1 MKQFGNNLLRK
12 CLAVF
17 FAALMVFSILPMSAL
32 AEAFDSLADEGTAE
46 IGNLSKDNISKLE
59 SRSAT
64 KAVTTYEKID
74 ATSVDDITMGNYYL
88 ITYTSGTS
96 AYALSGTSST
106 ASSYTSYL
114 ADVKLTVDSN
124 GTITSGVTDDMLWRF
139 GQSSSGDLL
148 LLNKAGN
155 YLTYTST
162 SYYTAVS
169 STGGAPITY
178 TDSKIKLASGS
189 RGLYFY
195 TTNLYVAW
203 SSSSADTLTLYEE
216 TATDTSVSAVELD
229 TPVHAMAVGATKQLT
244 AYVMPVGEATNTAV
258 TWTSDNTSV
267 ATVSSSGLV
276 TAKANGTA
284 TITVTTADGGYTDTC
299 VVTVTSN
306 STKEITYYERT
317 FYAYPGAEY
326 LIGASDS
333 SSNFY
338 LMSGTASGSYL
349 AGTQTALTTVGDI
362 LGTSDTTAAVAGS
375 SDITDTYTWTVGADI
390 AHGQYYDTIIN
401 KATSYYLTHGTTSS
415 ATEDGSYVSLSTGTT
430 TSSSTTGWGYAT
442 LNSGNTATYYAD
454 SSVYYSI
461 SLSSGTFGTVAYS
474 SATVANSQFYR
485 KYTVTVEDTAATT
498 YRYVLADTIIAGE
511 QYIIVAGGQ
520 GAAVSNNIVSS
531 NHYLAPVT
539 VTENSD
545 DTLTVAGSVNVNEIL
560 WTAGGNSTSGWTF
573 KSVDDGK
580 YMGLDSSEY
589 LAPSSTAVAW
599 TYDGT
604 DLNNQIDSAGYY
616 YLSYDSDNTRFT
628 TSQSTGNNIVFYQK
642 VDAAT
647 PTPTVAPTPTP
658 TAAPTPTPT
667 VPPVEED
674 VYYEPVS
681 TVETGVE
688 YLIGYK
694 TTDGKVYLLMNYNP
708 NPVSNNYYVSVS
720 SNFYG
725 YGIEATLDGDNVVGV
740 SNSAYADA
748 NIKNVEW
755 FFVDQGSTYY
765 IQSAYNSSY
774 YLHAYST
781 TSYVD
786 CYPRTVSTT
795 VTEWEWNNS
804 QLTSSAGKYVT
815 FVPTVGSY
823 SNLFSAP
830 ASATEYST
838 IQLYA
843 KRTVTTTEPTLVL
856 DKTAIALSMQGNT
869 TADITATVENLPEGA
884 TPIYTWEVKDDTVA
898 SVTGNGSVANITALQ
913 NGSTL
918 LTCTVTFGDTT
929 LTANAEINIA
939 DLKLVS
945 ISLDPQS
952 VILSMDEPDKTAEVT
967 ATVTTD
973 PAGGVIGTDYDLVW
987 TSSSP
992 NFATVTPIDGTNKA
1006 TITPVAAGST
1016 TITCVAVNKY
1026 DQTQT
1031 VRYTC
1036 NVVVKTAGQI
1046 PAPETGVGEEGTHVK
1061 VFVLVDDFED
1071 GGRYIIAE
1079 GMTAGTTYA
1088 LRDTGA
1094 TYIQRKSL
1102 TVKSGT
1108 GYGDFGRYIEAPD
1121 ESYVWR
1127 YKYVETSSTY
1137 GLRGVIWNEGTGNG
1151 TTQGSSS
1158 PYAMMPNDGSSNY
1171 LYSSP
1176 NTSTTDPY
1184 HYILDSNNYYLY
1196 NYSST
1201 YPYAFYSKSYSTK
1214 FYYYKETVVQSDT
1227 TTAESGVDIYCDGT
1241 RISQQEYKVQASSQ
1255 TTKTLEA
1262 TPLNVPSSA
1271 TGISTTWSI
1280 YSQSSPEIAS
1290 VDSSTGVVT
1299 FTGETGYA
1307 VVKVTYEYTYGGT
1320 TYTVTNY
1327 TKLVVE
1333 TPEPE
1338 SADDT
1343 VTTTTKI
1350 FQLVDD
1356 FEDGGNYI
1364 IVYNKNAA
1372 ATDAQVLYPQSTE
1385 YTGTYSGS
1393 SGDVDYK
1400 EHLVGVT
1407 SGIVINAADSI
1418 SSVPYIVTDN
1428 YNMVWN
1434 YEALS
1439 SGGKISN
1446 VGLGGYNMCY
1456 DIDIDSSYKLLTAND
1471 RLYLTMYYDTS
1482 DHYLYYTSS
1491 STNYNIGMQDDTTYA
1506 LGFSSSNG
1514 YPFYLYKEVEVTS
1527 TTTGK
1532 VGIDIYNGATCVS
1545 GTTVD
1550 VSGTSIQLSQQ
1561 NNLSSSVTDE
1571 TVTWEIVDSKIA
1583 TVDQNGLVTIT
1594 DTTGGEALVKVTLT
1608 WTGSDGTTKTA
1619 TNYVTIRV
1627 ASGDVIVDT
1636 GDTENFPE
1644 YPNEGSIRIEK
1655 NAYTA
1660 EGTDYYNTGVGT
1672 VELFARGVP
1681 MNSKPVDVVLVI
1693 DVSGSMEYDINGEE
1707 TSVAADQKMTLAKT
1721 AAKTFV
1727 EKLLKTAA
1735 GYSDNRVAIVTFS
1748 EGAEIITG
1756 TNTLVPTHNALIQVG
1771 NDDQLDSLNGVID
1784 GITAIGGTDY
1794 DAALQYAYEI
1804 LNSACSQPGYS
1815 REQFVVFLT
1824 DGAPGVYNQ
1833 MELGR
1838 AAFPKDS
1845 SEDYYTTTQISTMSS
1860 LWYKWTTGVAPT
1872 TSDWSYMTT
1881 DVASAFA
1888 KYKFTDHHYA
1898 AAIKAESFSAL
1909 NMDST
1914 VRSELGITSTLGATI
1929 YGISLGMSAGSQIAS
1944 FSTGSSTTTWTEFTA
1959 AQCTDL
1965 INRIVGS
1972 SDRVFAA
1979 DDTDQLNEAFE
1990 SIGSAILLAGTNAVV
2005 TDVIHPNFEL
2015 QTADY
2020 GNITEYPDYTASED
2034 SKSASIEVR
2043 KYTVDTNGNRT
2054 GEYETLER
2062 VTFST
2067 DGTAAYSNVLGT
2079 SNILSKKDDGSYTIT
2094 ASLFTYE
2101 SATKTFT
2108 WRIGDITANDMA
2120 IRYNVYLTDTRN
2132 TADGAGARTGGRYDT
2147 NAQAYIT
2154 YENHMGN
2161 RCKKV
2166 YEVPALPWASAI
2178 VTYRFYLVNDDG
2190 QPVNSSGQLVDYQNL
2205 TYVTDEKKVDMTRI
2219 VNTTTGG
2226 FNYDYTLYAA
2236 ALKAG
2241 ISRLNGFDL
2250 YDPDA
2255 AYHVESNGKGGGE
2268 GTGKYI
2274 VSGGEVKVNTTVVR
2288 NAPDATPYAT
2298 PVGESST
2305 AGDYT
2310 NTVVE
2315 FAVIWRTKV
2324 IPDAV
2329 VIDYGLPVS
2338 IPVVNNDLVSSV
2350 SATLYGIYAGK
2361 ADAANAAEYYTDSVS
2376 TATMGG
2382 SLRLTY
2388 GTASI
2393 VDATHIEYTPASMSM
2408 NGVEEF
2414 SYEVSYKTDTEDR
2427 YLTTSIQVIPATT
2440 VYYEDNFTGSDGV
2453 TFTNGVGG
2461 QAQWQVV
2468 GSATATVQDTD
2479 YVGEGGN
2486 YGHDSHY
2493 EQGMTYS
2500 LSSAHKITVTQEH
2513 FDAMIANDKLT
2524 WPTASF
2530 TFTGTGFDVVSLCNA
2545 DSGIITVEVT
2555 DEKGNYVT
2563 SFFVNTYYEGT
2574 QVVVDDNM
2582 YQIPVINCYD
2592 LTYGTYNVVITT
2604 PYVPILDSTNAGG
2617 DGSYDLYIDGIRI
2630 YNPAQGDET
2639 ATNAYIEDNEGYP
2652 IFKEMRDMLLNSV
2665 EYDPEGEGSADI
2677 EFGGA
2682 MFVDGIAATAF
2693 ASDYAD
2699 VGPNNEIYLAP
2710 GQGIAFALRTTEAKP
2725 TGIYFGMKSP
2735 NGEAIA
2741 AVEGNHT
2748 GASIRNTINLNT
2760 TSDMYYE
2767 IPADALGE
2775 WTEDAENNT
2784 WTSGY
2789 LVITNVSPVD
2799 SGRVIAL
2806 TNLKTAF
2813 ASEGKYDIVLL
2824 SNAPSA
2830 VNAHEMIRSGM
2841 IDLYGHEYDMDI
2853 HAARAANTTVTLGNP
2868 IVLTVVTSTDVDEL
2882 VIMEGRKTEVQPDSI
2897 SYVDGENG
2905 QRTWTVTI
2913 ATKTTGFKLYDIKGV
2928 GDFGITTETAK
2939 VVSVIVTKKAP
2950 FGQSPI
2956 LVPFPVSVEK

>member
-17 FAALMVFSILPMSAL
+17 FAALMVFSILPMSAI
-32 AEAFDSLADEGTAE
+32 AEAVEDDGMGRMPYEQIKLDGEEDIKSSKITAGLTPMADPTVLWSENFDGGSADVSTVDNDGDGKNWSLDSNYYQSG
-46 IGNLSKDNISKLE
+46 
-59 SRSAT
+59 SRSAVSESYNNYSGALT
-64 KAVTTYEKID
+64 PDNWLISPTFSIPADGTCTLTYY
-74 ATSVDDITMGNYYL
+74 V
-88 ITYTSGTS
+88 S
-96 AYALSGTSST
+96 AYDK
-106 ASSYTSYL
+106 
-114 ADVKLTVDSN
+114 ADYAENYAVK
-124 GTITSGVTDDMLWRF
+124 
-139 GQSSSGDLL
+139 
-148 LLNKAGN
+148 
-155 YLTYTST
+155 
-162 SYYTAVS
+162 
-169 STGGAPITY
+169 
-178 TDSKIKLASGS
+178 
-189 RGLYFY
+189 
-195 TTNLYVAW
+195 
-203 SSSSADTLTLYEE
+203 
-216 TATDTSVSAVELD
+216 
-229 TPVHAMAVGATKQLT
+229 
-244 AYVMPVGEATNTAV
+244 
-258 TWTSDNTSV
+258 
-267 ATVSSSGLV
+267 
-276 TAKANGTA
+276 
-284 TITVTTADGGYTDTC
+284 
-299 VVTVTSN
+299 
-306 STKEITYYERT
+306 
-317 FYAYPGAEY
+317 
-326 LIGASDS
+326 
-333 SSNFY
+333 
-338 LMSGTASGSYL
+338 
-349 AGTQTALTTVGDI
+349 
-362 LGTSDTTAAVAGS
+362 
-375 SDITDTYTWTVGADI
+375 
-390 AHGQYYDTIIN
+390 
-401 KATSYYLTHGTTSS
+401 
-415 ATEDGSYVSLSTGTT
+415 LSTGTVYNDDNTVNLSAFTDTLKEETLTASHHQTWTKVTVDMSAYAGQNVTLAWRHYNCTDQYRLYLDTISVDYTPAATGSGYQYELTTTVTAGETYLVVYGSGTTAAGSTMTVMTNTFSNSSSYGELIGATPVFANSSTKTVITGLSGSTYNIADCEYVIRDLASSGTTIGQGFYNTSKAGYVNLYNATDGYLNFSSTAT
-430 TSSSTTGWGYAT
+430 TSSVWNLT
-442 LNSGNTATYYAD
+442 LNSSAYFTISNYSD
-454 SSVYYSI
+454 SS
-461 SLSSGTFGTVAYS
+461 
-474 SATVANSQFYR
+474 
-485 KYTVTVEDTAATT
+485 
-498 YRYVLADTIIAGE
+498 
-511 QYIIVAGGQ
+511 
-520 GAAVSNNIVSS
+520 
-531 NHYLAPVT
+531 
-539 VTENSD
+539 
-545 DTLTVAGSVNVNEIL
+545 
-560 WTAGGNSTSGWTF
+560 
-573 KSVDDGK
+573 
-580 YMGLDSSEY
+580 
-589 LAPSSTAVAW
+589 
-599 TYDGT
+599 
-604 DLNNQIDSAGYY
+604 Y
-616 YLSYDSDNTRFT
+616 YLSTNAAGSL
-628 TSQSTGNNIVFYQK
+628 FYPDASSAKIYLYKK
-642 VDAAT
+642 VAVAT
-647 PTPTVAPTPTP
+647 PTPTP

-667 VPPVEED
+667 V
-674 VYYEPVS
+674 
-681 TVETGVE
+681 
-688 YLIGYK
+688 
-694 TTDGKVYLLMNYNP
+694 
-708 NPVSNNYYVSVS
+708 
-720 SNFYG
+720 
-725 YGIEATLDGDNVVGV
+725 A
-740 SNSAYADA
+740 
-748 NIKNVEW
+748 
-755 FFVDQGSTYY
+755 
-765 IQSAYNSSY
+765 
-774 YLHAYST
+774 
-781 TSYVD
+781 
-786 CYPRTVSTT
+786 
-795 VTEWEWNNS
+795 
-804 QLTSSAGKYVT
+804 
-815 FVPTVGSY
+815 PTPTPT
-823 SNLFSAP
+823 P
-830 ASATEYST
+830 A
-838 IQLYA
+838 
-843 KRTVTTTEPTLVL
+843 EPTLVL
-856 DKTAIALSMQGNT
+856 DKTAIALYMQGDI
-869 TADITATVENLPEGA
+869 TADITAAVENLPEGA
-884 TPIYTWEVKDDTVA
+884 TPTYTWEVEDATIA

-918 LTCTVTFGDTT
+918 LTCTVTFGETT
-929 LTANAEINIA
+929 LTANATINIA
-939 DLKLVS
+939 DLKLIS

-952 VILSMDEPDKTAEVT
+952 VILSMDNPDVTAEVT
-967 ATVTTD
+967 AIVTTD
-973 PAGGVIGTDYDLVW
+973 PVGGVVGTDYDLVW

-1016 TITCVAVNKY
+1016 TITCVAVNKD

-1046 PAPETGVGEEGTHVK
+1046 PAPEIGEGEEDTYSK
-1061 VFVLVDDFED
+1061 VFVLVDYADIVEGKNYMILE
-1071 GGRYIIAE
+1071 GGS
-1079 GMTAGTTYA
+1079 GNTYA
-1088 LRDTGA
+1088 IYD
-1094 TYIQRKSL
+1094 S
-1102 TVKSGT
+1102 
-1108 GYGDFGRYIEAPD
+1108 
-1121 ESYVWR
+1121 
-1127 YKYVETSSTY
+1127 
-1137 GLRGVIWNEGTGNG
+1137 
-1151 TTQGSSS
+1151 GSSS
-1158 PYAMMPNDGSSNY
+1158 LSRNSITVQSGTAGVQGKYGKYVTSPSDTYIWYLVPATSGGTLLMNNSGDYLAYSNGSAILNANGG
-1171 LYSSP
+1171 SP
-1176 NTSTTDPY
+1176 INIVNVTGTTATTDVR
-1184 HYILDSNNYYLY
+1184 IKLSAAAYYLY
-1196 NYSST
+1196 YSSGYGFT
-1201 YPYAFYSKSYSTK
+1201 SSSSSAKSFY
-1214 FYYYKETVVQSDT
+1214 FYEERAVPTGT
-1227 TTAESGVDIYCDGT
+1227 TPAESGVDIYCDGT

-1255 TTKTLEA
+1255 TTRTLEA

-1271 TGISTTWSI
+1271 TGKSTTWSI
-1280 YSQSSPEIAS
+1280 YSQSSPAIAS
-1290 VDSSTGVVT
+1290 VNSSTGVVA

-1307 VVKVTYEYTYGGT
+1307 VVKVTYEYTYGGK

-1350 FQLVDD
+1350 FQLVDN

-1364 IVYNKNAA
+1364 IVDY
-1372 ATDAQVLYPQSTE
+1372 DAD
-1385 YTGTYSGS
+1385 GTYALVPSTSGQSYTSSGS
-1393 SGDVDYK
+1393 TYYEYYVTSSGITVNAGGDGVSSVDY
-1400 EHLVGVT
+1400 
-1407 SGIVINAADSI
+1407 IVS
-1418 SSVPYIVTDN
+1418 DN
-1428 YNMVWN
+1428 TRIMWTYS
-1434 YEALS
+1434 AQS
-1439 SGGKISN
+1439 SGGALTNVALGYDMTADNTDDSANYLVAHSYYYLPMYYNSTNNELYTISSGTN
-1446 VGLGGYNMCY
+1446 YYIGGYSK
-1456 DIDIDSSYKLLTAND
+1456 SSVGGNAYSL
-1471 RLYLTMYYDTS
+1471 
-1482 DHYLYYTSS
+1482 TSS
-1491 STNYNIGMQDDTTYA
+1491 NAYTIR
-1506 LGFSSSNG
+1506 LF
-1514 YPFYLYKEVEVTS
+1514 KEVEVTS

-1561 NNLSSSVTDE
+1561 NNLSSSVTNE
-1571 TVTWEIVDSKIA
+1571 TVTWEIVDSNIA

-1594 DTTGGEALVKVTLT
+1594 DTTGGEALVKVTLS
-1608 WTGSDGTTKTA
+1608 WTADGTTKHA

-1693 DVSGSMEYDINGEE
+1693 DVSGSMEYGIDGNE
-1707 TSVAADQKMTLAKT
+1707 TSVVADQKMTLAKT
-1721 AAKTFV
+1721 AAKAFV
-1727 EKLLKTAA
+1727 EKLLAGST

-1748 EGAEIITG
+1748 TDANIITG
-1756 TNTLVPTHNALIQVG
+1756 TSTAAPTHNALIQVSS
-1771 NDDQLDSLNGVID
+1771 DTELTSLNSVID
-1784 GITAIGGTDY
+1784 GISANGGTNY

-1804 LNSACSQPGYS
+1804 LKSARSQPGYS

-1833 MELGR
+1833 MELESTT
-1838 AAFPKDS
+1838 FPKS
-1845 SEDYYTTTQISTMSS
+1845 SSADYYTTAQISEMSS

-1872 TSDWSYMTT
+1872 ASDWSYMTT

-1914 VRSELGITSTLGATI
+1914 IRNELGITSTLGATI
-1929 YGISLGMSAGSQIAS
+1929 YGISLGMAAGSQIKGFSIDSSNNLGYTS
-1944 FSTGSSTTTWTEFTA
+1944 FTS

-1979 DDTDQLNEAFE
+1979 DNTAQLNEAFE
-1990 SIGSAILLAGTNAVV
+1990 NIGSAILLAGTNAVV

-2020 GNITEYPDYTASED
+2020 GNITEYPNYTATED

-2043 KYTVDTNGNRT
+2043 KYAVDTNGNRT

-2062 VTFST
+2062 VTFSA
-2067 DGTAAYSNVLGT
+2067 DGTAAFSNVLGS
-2079 SNILSKKDDGSYTIT
+2079 SNILSYKEDGSYTIT

-2132 TADGAGARTGGRYDT
+2132 TAEGVAGARTGGRYDT

-2178 VTYRFYLVNDDG
+2178 VTYRFYLVNANG
-2190 QPVNSSGQLVDYQNL
+2190 QPVNSSGQLVDYHNL
-2205 TYVTDEKKVDMTRI
+2205 TYVTDEKKVDMTR
-2219 VNTTTGG
+2219 TGTATEG
-2226 FNYDYTLYAA
+2226 FNYDYTLSAA

-2241 ISRLNGFDL
+2241 ISALNGYDL
-2250 YDPDA
+2250 YDSAA
-2255 AYHVESNGKGGGE
+2255 AYYVKSNGRGGNE

-2274 VSGGEVKVNTTVVR
+2274 VTVGSGKTPTTVVR
-2288 NAPDATPYAT
+2288 NAPGATTYAT
-2298 PVGESST
+2298 PAGETNT

-2315 FAVIWRTKV
+2315 FAVIWAVKV

-2338 IPVVNNDLVSSV
+2338 IPVINNDLVSSV
-2350 SATLYGIYAGK
+2350 SGTLHGIYAGK
-2361 ADAANAAEYYTDSVS
+2361 ADAASASSSYVDSVS

-2393 VDATHIEYTPASMSM
+2393 VDAAHIEYTPTSMSM
-2408 NGVEEF
+2408 GGVEEF
-2414 SYEVSYKTDTEDR
+2414 AYEVSFKSDTQDR

-2453 TFTNGVGG
+2453 TFTNGVDG
-2461 QAQWQVV
+2461 QAQWRVV

-2500 LSSAHKITVTQEH
+2500 LSSAHKITVTQAH
-2513 FDAMIANDKLT
+2513 FDAMIADDKLT

-2555 DEKGNYVT
+2555 DENGNYKK

-2574 QVVVDDNM
+2574 QVVVDSNM

-2592 LTYGTYNVVITT
+2592 LPYGTYNVVITT

-2617 DGSYDLYIDGIRI
+2617 DGSYDLYIDGVRI

-2665 EYDPEGEGSADI
+2665 EYNPDGEGSAEI

-2693 ASDYAD
+2693 ASVYAD
-2699 VGPNNEIYLAP
+2699 IGPNNEIYLAP
-2710 GQGIAFALRTTEAKP
+2710 GQGIAFALRTTGAKP

-2775 WTEDAENNT
+2775 WTEDNNT

-2789 LVITNVSPVD
+2789 LVISNVSPVD

-2813 ASEGKYDIVLL
+2813 AAEDTYDIVLL

-2853 HAARAANTTVTLGNP
+2853 HAARATNTTVTLGNP
-2868 IVLTVVTSTDVDEL
+2868 IVFTVVTSTDVDEL
-2882 VIMEGRKTEVQPDSI
+2882 VIMEGRRTEVQPDSI

-2928 GDFGITTETAK
+2928 GDFGIATETAK

>member
-32 AEAFDSLADEGTAE
+32 AEAFESLADEGTAE
-46 IGNLSKDNISKLE
+46 IGNLNKDNISELE

-64 KAVTTYEKID
+64 KAITYTYEL
-74 ATSVDDITMGNYYL
+74 ATSIEAGEEYL
-88 ITYTSGTS
+88 ITYTYSSTP
-96 AYALSGTSST
+96 YVLTTTLHDTSSSRYPLFAAATVT
-106 ASSYTSYL
+106 ANGSGYDIAMSSSDVNTFLYTAGGNSTSGWTFYNDSLGKYLAFNSSGYPTFATSGLIEWTYSNGSLRNTDYTGDNNVYAGFNTSY
-114 ADVKLTVDSN
+114 K
-124 GTITSGVTDDMLWRF
+124 
-139 GQSSSGDLL
+139 
-148 LLNKAGN
+148 
-155 YLTYTST
+155 YL
-162 SYYTAVS
+162 SY
-169 STGGAPITY
+169 
-178 TDSKIKLASGS
+178 
-189 RGLYFY
+189 
-195 TTNLYVAW
+195 
-203 SSSSADTLTLYEE
+203 SSSAVAFTLYKRVEH
-216 TATDTSVSAVELD
+216 SVSAVELD
-229 TPVHAMAVGATKQLT
+229 TPVHAMAVNATKQLN
-244 AYVMPVGEATNTAV
+244 AYVMPVGEEATNTAV

-276 TAKANGTA
+276 TAQANGTA

-306 STKEITYYERT
+306 PTKEITYYERS

-349 AGTQTALTTVGDI
+349 AGTQTALTTVGEI
-362 LGTSDTTAAVAGS
+362 LGTDDTTVAVAGS
-375 SDITDTYTWTVGADI
+375 SDITDAYTWTVGADI

-401 KATSYYLTHGTTSS
+401 KSTGRYLTHGTTSN
-415 ATEDGSYVSLSTGTT
+415 ATTSGTAVSLSTGTS
-430 TSSSTTGWGYAT
+430 TSSSTTGWGYGT
-442 LNSGNTATYYAD
+442 LNDGNTTTYYAD

-461 SLSSGTFGTVAYS
+461 KLSSGTFRTVAYS
-474 SATVANSQFYR
+474 SATVAISQFYR
-485 KYTVTVEDTAATT
+485 KYTVTVEDTT
-498 YRYVLADTIIAGE
+498 
-511 QYIIVAGGQ
+511 
-520 GAAVSNNIVSS
+520 
-531 NHYLAPVT
+531 
-539 VTENSD
+539 
-545 DTLTVAGSVNVNEIL
+545 
-560 WTAGGNSTSGWTF
+560 
-573 KSVDDGK
+573 
-580 YMGLDSSEY
+580 
-589 LAPSSTAVAW
+589 
-599 TYDGT
+599 
-604 DLNNQIDSAGYY
+604 
-616 YLSYDSDNTRFT
+616 
-628 TSQSTGNNIVFYQK
+628 
-642 VDAAT
+642 
-647 PTPTVAPTPTP
+647 APTPTP

-667 VPPVEED
+667 VPPVEEV

-694 TTDGKVYLLMNYNP
+694 TTDGKVYLFMNYNP
-708 NPVSNNYYVSVS
+708 NPVSDNYYVSVS
-720 SNFYG
+720 GNWYG
-725 YGIEATLDGDNVVGV
+725 YGIEAILDGENVVGV

-755 FFVDQGSTYY
+755 FFADQGSTYY
-765 IQSAYNSSY
+765 IKSAYQSSY
-774 YLHAYST
+774 YLYAYST
-781 TSYVD
+781 TWYVD
-786 CYPRTVSTT
+786 CYPKTT
-795 VTEWEWNNS
+795 ATEWEWTNS
-804 QLTSSAGKYVT
+804 QLTSSDGKYVT
-815 FVPTVGSY
+815 FVPMAGSY

-830 ASATEYST
+830 ATASADGYST
-838 IQLYA
+838 LQLYA

-856 DKTAIALSMQGNT
+856 DKTAIALSMQGDT

-884 TPIYTWEVKDDTVA
+884 TPTYTWEVEDATIA

-918 LTCTVTFGDTT
+918 LTCTVTFGETT
-929 LTANAEINIA
+929 LTANATINIA
-939 DLKLVS
+939 DLKLIS

-952 VILSMDEPDKTAEVT
+952 VILSMDNPDVTAEVT
-967 ATVTTD
+967 AIVTTD
-973 PAGGVIGTDYDLVW
+973 PVGGVVGTDYDLVW

-1046 PAPETGVGEEGTHVK
+1046 PAPETGEGEEDAYSK
-1061 VFVLVDDFED
+1061 VFVLVDYADIVEGKNYMILE
-1071 GGRYIIAE
+1071 GGSGNTYAIYDPVSSSSLSHTAITVQS
-1079 GMTAGTTYA
+1079 GTAGVQGKYGKYVTSPS
-1088 LRDTGA
+1088 D
-1094 TYIQRKSL
+1094 TYIWYL
-1102 TVKSGT
+1102 GTATSGGT
-1108 GYGDFGRYIEAPD
+1108 LLMNNSGD
-1121 ESYVWR
+1121 
-1127 YKYVETSSTY
+1127 
-1137 GLRGVIWNEGTGNG
+1137 
-1151 TTQGSSS
+1151 
-1158 PYAMMPNDGSSNY
+1158 Y
-1171 LYSSP
+1171 LSYSSGSAILDAGGGYAI
-1176 NTSTTDPY
+1176 NIVNVTDTDATTDVR
-1184 HYILDSNNYYLY
+1184 IKLSAGAYYLY
-1196 NYSST
+1196 YSSGYIFSQT
-1201 YPYAFYSKSYSTK
+1201 NAQSFY
-1214 FYYYKETVVQSDT
+1214 FYEERVVPTGT

-1255 TTKTLEA
+1255 TTRTLEA

-1271 TGISTTWSI
+1271 TGKSTTWYI
-1280 YSQSSPEIAS
+1280 YSQSSPAIAS
-1290 VDSSTGVVT
+1290 VNPSTGVVT

-1350 FQLVDD
+1350 FQLVDN

-1364 IVYNKNAA
+1364 IVDY
-1372 ATDAQVLYPQSTE
+1372 DAD
-1385 YTGTYSGS
+1385 GTYALVPSTSGQSYTSSGS
-1393 SGDVDYK
+1393 TYYEYYVTSSGITVNAGGDGVSSVDY
-1400 EHLVGVT
+1400 
-1407 SGIVINAADSI
+1407 IVS
-1418 SSVPYIVTDN
+1418 DN
-1428 YNMVWN
+1428 TRIMWTYS
-1434 YEALS
+1434 AQS
-1439 SGGKISN
+1439 SGGALTNVALGYDMTADNTDDLANYLVAHSYYYLPMYYNSTNNELYTISSGTN
-1446 VGLGGYNMCY
+1446 YYIGGYSK
-1456 DIDIDSSYKLLTAND
+1456 SSVGGNAYSL
-1471 RLYLTMYYDTS
+1471 
-1482 DHYLYYTSS
+1482 TSS
-1491 STNYNIGMQDDTTYA
+1491 NAYTIR
-1506 LGFSSSNG
+1506 LF
-1514 YPFYLYKEVEVTS
+1514 KEVEVTS

-1561 NNLSSSVTDE
+1561 NNLSSSVTNE

-1594 DTTGGEALVKVTLT
+1594 DTAGGEALVKVTLS
-1608 WTGSDGTTKTA
+1608 WTANGTTKYA

-1636 GDTENFPE
+1636 DDTENFPE

-1693 DVSGSMEYDINGEE
+1693 DISGSMEYDINGNE
-1707 TSVAADQKMTLAKT
+1707 TSVVADQKMTLAKT

-1727 EKLLKTAA
+1727 EKLLKSST

-1748 EGAEIITG
+1748 ESAQIITG
-1756 TNTLVPTHNALIQVG
+1756 TNTVVPSHNALIQVSS
-1771 NDDQLDSLNGVID
+1771 DTELTSLNSVID
-1784 GITAIGGTDY
+1784 GISANGGTNY
-1794 DAALQYAYEI
+1794 DAALQHAYEI
-1804 LNSACSQPGYS
+1804 LKSARSQPGYS

-1833 MELGR
+1833 MELGS
-1838 AAFPKDS
+1838 ATFPKS
-1845 SEDYYTTTQISTMSS
+1845 SSASYYTTAQLSTMSS

-1872 TSDWSYMTT
+1872 ASDWSYMTT

-1909 NMDST
+1909 NMSST
-1914 VRSELGITSTLGATI
+1914 IRNELGITSTLGATI
-1929 YGISLGMSAGSQIAS
+1929 YGISLGMAAGSQIVGL
-1944 FSTGSSTTTWTEFTA
+1944 STDSSTTSWTEFTA
-1959 AQCTDL
+1959 AQCTAL
-1965 INRIVGS
+1965 LNRIVGS
-1972 SDRVFAA
+1972 SNRVFAA
-1979 DDTDQLNEAFE
+1979 DDTVQLNEAFE
-1990 SIGSAILLAGTNAVV
+1990 NIGSAILLAGTNAVV

-2020 GNITEYPDYTASED
+2020 GNITEYPNYTATED

-2043 KYTVDTNGNRT
+2043 KYAVDTNGNRT

-2067 DGTAAYSNVLGT
+2067 DGTAAFSNVLGS
-2079 SNILSKKDDGSYTIT
+2079 SNILSYKEDGSYTIT

-2132 TADGAGARTGGRYDT
+2132 TAEGVAGARTGGRYDT

-2178 VTYRFYLVNDDG
+2178 VTYRFYLVNANG

-2205 TYVTDEKKVDMTRI
+2205 TYLTEEKKVDMTRI
-2219 VNTTTGG
+2219 VNAITGG
-2226 FNYDYTLYAA
+2226 FNYDYTLNAA

-2241 ISRLNGFDL
+2241 ISRLNGFEL

-2255 AYHVESNGKGGGE
+2255 AYHVESNGRGGNE

-2274 VSGGEVKVNTTVVR
+2274 VSVGNGKAYTTVVR
-2288 NAPDATPYAT
+2288 NAPGATPYAT
-2298 PVGESST
+2298 PAGESST

-2315 FAVIWRTKV
+2315 FAVIWAVKV

-2338 IPVVNNDLVSSV
+2338 IPVINNDLVSSV
-2350 SATLYGIYAGK
+2350 SGTLHGIYDDK
-2361 ADAANAAEYYTDSVS
+2361 VDAANASTSYENSVS

-2393 VDATHIEYTPASMSM
+2393 VDAAHIEYTPTSMSM
-2408 NGVEEF
+2408 GGVEEF
-2414 SYEVSYKTDTEDR
+2414 AYEVSFKSDTQDR

-2453 TFTNGVGG
+2453 TFTNGVDG

-2500 LSSAHKITVTQEH
+2500 LSSAHKITVTQAH

-2555 DEKGNYVT
+2555 DENGNYVT

-2574 QVVVDDNM
+2574 QVVVDSNM

-2592 LTYGTYNVVITT
+2592 LPYGTYNVVITT

-2617 DGSYDLYIDGIRI
+2617 DGSYDLYIDGVRI

-2665 EYDPEGEGSADI
+2665 EYNPDDEGSAGI

-2699 VGPNNEIYLAP
+2699 IGPNNEIYLAP
-2710 GQGIAFALRTTEAKP
+2710 GQGIAFALRTTGAKP

-2735 NGEAIA
+2735 SGEAIA

-2775 WTEDAENNT
+2775 WTENVENNT

-2813 ASEGKYDIVLL
+2813 AAEGKYDIVLL

-2868 IVLTVVTSTDVDEL
+2868 IVFTVITSTDVDEL
-2882 VIMEGRKTEVQPDSI
+2882 VIMEGRRTEVQPDSI
-2897 SYVDGENG
+2897 SCVDGENG

-2928 GDFGITTETAK
+2928 GDFGIATETAK

>member
-32 AEAFDSLADEGTAE
+32 AEAFESLADEGTAE
-46 IGNLSKDNISKLE
+46 IGNLNKDNISELE

-64 KAVTTYEKID
+64 KAITYTYEL
-74 ATSVDDITMGNYYL
+74 ATAPTAGETYIIVASGKGKAVSNNTVSSNRYLAAVAVTENSDDTLTVGSSVSINEILWTAGGNSTSGWTFQSVDDGTYMGLDSSEYLAPSTTAVAWLYEGNDLDNQIDSGSFYYL
-88 ITYTSGTS
+88 SCSSDTTYFTTSKNTGNNIVL
-96 AYALSGTSST
+96 YKQ
-106 ASSYTSYL
+106 
-114 ADVKLTVDSN
+114 VEHV
-124 GTITSGVTDDMLWRF
+124 GVH
-139 GQSSSGDLL
+139 
-148 LLNKAGN
+148 
-155 YLTYTST
+155 
-162 SYYTAVS
+162 
-169 STGGAPITY
+169 
-178 TDSKIKLASGS
+178 
-189 RGLYFY
+189 
-195 TTNLYVAW
+195 
-203 SSSSADTLTLYEE
+203 
-216 TATDTSVSAVELD
+216 AVELD

-258 TWTSDNTSV
+258 TWKSSNTSV

-276 TAKANGTA
+276 TAVANGTA

-306 STKEITYYERT
+306 PTKEITYYERS

-338 LMSGTASGSYL
+338 LMSGTASDSYL

-390 AHGQYYDTIIN
+390 MNSGYVATVIN
-401 KATSYYLTHGTTSS
+401 KATGYYLTHGTTSS
-415 ATEDGSYVSLSTGTT
+415 ATESVSYVSLSTGTS
-430 TSSSTTGWGYAT
+430 TSSGRSFWQYTALDDDSTAIYR
-442 LNSGNTATYYAD
+442 YY
-454 SSVYYSI
+454 SSVYYSVA
-461 SLSSGTFGTVAYS
+461 LSGGVFKTAAYS
-474 SATVANSQFYR
+474 SATVYLSEFYR
-485 KYTVTVEDTAATT
+485 KYTVTVEDTAAT
-498 YRYVLADTIIAGE
+498 
-511 QYIIVAGGQ
+511 
-520 GAAVSNNIVSS
+520 
-531 NHYLAPVT
+531 
-539 VTENSD
+539 
-545 DTLTVAGSVNVNEIL
+545 
-560 WTAGGNSTSGWTF
+560 
-573 KSVDDGK
+573 
-580 YMGLDSSEY
+580 
-589 LAPSSTAVAW
+589 
-599 TYDGT
+599 
-604 DLNNQIDSAGYY
+604 
-616 YLSYDSDNTRFT
+616 
-628 TSQSTGNNIVFYQK
+628 
-642 VDAAT
+642 
-647 PTPTVAPTPTP
+647 PT
-658 TAAPTPTPT
+658 PTPTPT
-667 VPPVEED
+667 VPPVEEV

-694 TTDGKVYLLMNYNP
+694 TTDGEVYLLMNYNP
-708 NPVSNNYYVSVS
+708 NPVSNNYYVSVDD
-720 SNFYG
+720 NYYG
-725 YGIEATLDGDNVVGV
+725 YGIQAILDGDNVVGV

-748 NIKNVEW
+748 NIENVEW
-755 FFVDQGSTYY
+755 FFDDQGSTYY

-774 YLHAYST
+774 YLRVYST
-781 TSYVD
+781 ANYDD
-786 CYPRTVSTT
+786 CYPGATK
-795 VTEWEWNNS
+795 TEWEWTDNS
-804 QLTSSAGKYVT
+804 RLYTSTVGKYVT
-815 FVPTVGSY
+815 FMPATDSY
-823 SNLFSAP
+823 PNLFSAP
-830 ASATEYST
+830 ESATAYST

-869 TADITATVENLPEGA
+869 TADITATVENLPEDA
-884 TPIYTWEVKDDTVA
+884 EPTYVWTIDDNTVA
-898 SVTGNGSVANITALQ
+898 TVSGSGNVATVTAHE

-929 LTANAEINIA
+929 LTATAAVEVAEMTV
-939 DLKLVS
+939 VS
-945 ISLDPQS
+945 IALDPQS
-952 VILSMDEPDKTAEVT
+952 VILSMDNPDVTAEVT

-973 PAGGVIGTDYDLVW
+973 PVGGVIDTDYELVW

-1026 DQTQT
+1026 DRTQT

-1046 PAPETGVGEEGTHVK
+1046 PAPETGDGEEDTYSK
-1061 VFVLVDDFED
+1061 VFVLVDYAD
-1071 GGRYIIAE
+1071 IVE
-1079 GMTAGTTYA
+1079 GKNYMILQNDTYAIYDSVSSSNLSRKAITVQSGTAGVQGKYGKYVTSPS
-1088 LRDTGA
+1088 D
-1094 TYIQRKSL
+1094 TYIWHL
-1102 TVKSGT
+1102 APANNGGTLLVNNSGD
-1108 GYGDFGRYIEAPD
+1108 YLAY
-1121 ESYVWR
+1121 
-1127 YKYVETSSTY
+1127 
-1137 GLRGVIWNEGTGNG
+1137 
-1151 TTQGSSS
+1151 SSS
-1158 PYAMMPNDGSSNY
+1158 YAAILDEGGGYAINIVNV
-1171 LYSSP
+1171 
-1176 NTSTTDPY
+1176 TSTTATTDVQ
-1184 HYILDSNNYYLY
+1184 IRMGSSRYLY
-1196 NYSST
+1196 YSSG
-1201 YPYAFYSKSYSTK
+1201 YIFSSSNANSFY
-1214 FYYYKETVVQSDT
+1214 FYEERVVQTGT
-1227 TTAESGVDIYCDGT
+1227 TAAESGVDIYCDGT
-1241 RISQQEYKVQASSQ
+1241 RISQQEYKVQASSV

-1271 TGISTTWSI
+1271 TGKSTTWSI
-1280 YSQSSPEIAS
+1280 YSQSSPAIAS
-1290 VDSSTGVVT
+1290 VNSSTGVVT

-1307 VVKVTYEYTYGGT
+1307 VVKVTYKYTYGGT

-1333 TPEPE
+1333 NPEPE
-1338 SADDT
+1338 SAEGS
-1343 VTTTTKI
+1343 VATTTKI
-1350 FQLVDD
+1350 FQLVSN
-1356 FEDGGNYI
+1356 FADGGNYI

-1372 ATDAQVLYPQSTE
+1372 ATNAQAITIGGTASSTAS
-1385 YTGTYSGS
+1385 YNGT
-1393 SGDVDYK
+1393 
-1400 EHLVGVT
+1400 T
-1407 SGIVINAADSI
+1407 SGGIAYTDYALGASDTFTIYAPDSL
-1418 SSVPYIVTDN
+1418 SNKPYIITDN
-1428 YNMVWN
+1428 TDMMWRYGSENSTLTSV
-1434 YEALS
+1434 S
-1439 SGGKISN
+1439 K
-1446 VGLGGYNMCY
+1446 GYRMTWT
-1456 DIDIDSSYKLLTAND
+1456 DDIDSDYRYLAVSTYYRSEFVYSNNKLYTNISGTPNYIND
-1471 RLYLTMYYDTS
+1471 HNNGFCLG
-1482 DHYLYYTSS
+1482 TSS
-1491 STNYNIGMQDDTTYA
+1491 SNAYT
-1506 LGFSSSNG
+1506 
-1514 YPFYLYKEVEVTS
+1514 FYLYKEVEVTS

-1561 NNLSSSVTDE
+1561 NNLSSSVTNE
-1571 TVTWEIVDSKIA
+1571 TVTWEIVNSKIA

-1594 DTTGGEALVKVTLT
+1594 DTTGGEALVKVTLS
-1608 WTGSDGTTKTA
+1608 WTENGTTKTA

-1693 DVSGSMEYDINGEE
+1693 DVSGSMEYDINGNE
-1707 TSVAADQKMTLAKT
+1707 TSVVANQKMTLAKT
-1721 AAKTFV
+1721 AAKAFV

-1748 EGAEIITG
+1748 EGANIITG
-1756 TNTLVPTHNALIQVG
+1756 TNTAAPTHNALIQVG
-1771 NDDQLDSLNGVID
+1771 SATELSSLNSVIN
-1784 GITAIGGTDY
+1784 GITAGGGTNY

-1804 LNSACSQPGYS
+1804 LKSARSQPGYS

-1824 DGAPGVYNQ
+1824 DGAPGTYNQ
-1833 MELGR
+1833 MELDST
-1838 AAFPKDS
+1838 AFPKS
-1845 SEDYYTTTQISTMSS
+1845 SSASYYTTTQISTMSS

-1872 TSDWSYMTT
+1872 ASDWSYMTT
-1881 DVASAFA
+1881 NVASAFA

-1898 AAIKAESFSAL
+1898 AAIKARSFSAL

-1914 VRSELGITSTLGATI
+1914 IRSELGITSTLGATI
-1929 YGISLGMSAGSQIAS
+1929 YGISLGMAAGSQIRG
-1944 FSTGSSTTTWTEFTA
+1944 FSIDSSDNLEYTSFTA
-1959 AQCTDL
+1959 AQCTAL

-1972 SDRVFAA
+1972 SDRVYAA
-1979 DDTDQLNEAFE
+1979 DDTEQLNTAFE
-1990 SIGSAILLAGTNAVV
+1990 NIGSAILLAGTNAVV

-2015 QTADY
+2015 QTANY
-2020 GNITEYPDYTASED
+2020 GNITEYPNYTPSSES
-2034 SKSASIEVR
+2034 SKTASIEVR
-2043 KYTVDTNGNRT
+2043 RYTVDASGNRT
-2054 GEYETLER
+2054 GAYETLEI
-2062 VTFST
+2062 VTFNTS
-2067 DGTAAYSNVLGT
+2067 GTAAISSVLGG
-2079 SNILSKKDDGSYTIT
+2079 SNIITLEPDNSAFTIN
-2094 ASLFTYE
+2094 ASLFTYD

-2108 WRIGDITANDMA
+2108 WRIGDITANDIA
-2120 IRYNVYLTDTRN
+2120 LRYNVYLTDTRN
-2132 TADGAGARTGGRYDT
+2132 TADGQGARTGGRYDT

-2178 VTYRFYLVNDDG
+2178 VSYRFYLVNAEG
-2190 QPVNSSGQLVDYQNL
+2190 EPVNSSGQLVDYQNL
-2205 TYVTDEKKVDMTRI
+2205 TYVTDEKKVDMTRT
-2219 VNTTTGG
+2219 VSATGN
-2226 FNYDYTLYAA
+2226 FDYNYQLSAA
-2236 ALKAG
+2236 DIKAG
-2241 ISRLNGFDL
+2241 ISALNGYDL
-2250 YDPDA
+2250 YDSAA
-2255 AYHVESNGKGGGE
+2255 AYTVNSNGRGGTE
-2268 GTGKYI
+2268 GTGYYT
-2274 VSGGEVKVNTTVVR
+2274 VSGGGVKENTTVVR
-2288 NAPDATPYAT
+2288 NAPDASPYARPAAGT
-2298 PVGESST
+2298 YNT

-2315 FAVIWRTKV
+2315 FAVIWGVKV

-2350 SATLYGIYAGK
+2350 SGTLYGIYA
-2361 ADAANAAEYYTDSVS
+2361 AEAAAGGASTPYVDSVS

-2393 VDATHIEYTPASMSM
+2393 VDATHIEYTPTSMSM
-2408 NGVEEF
+2408 NGVEKF
-2414 SYEVSYKTDTEDR
+2414 AYEVIYKGDAQDY

-2440 VYYEDNFTGSDGV
+2440 VYYEDNFTGSNGV

-2500 LSSAHKITVTQEH
+2500 LSSAHKITVTQAH
-2513 FDAMIANDKLT
+2513 FDAMIADEKLT

-2555 DEKGNYVT
+2555 KENGDYVT

-2574 QVVVDDNM
+2574 QVIVDSNM

-2592 LTYGTYNVVITT
+2592 LPYDTYNVVITT

-2630 YNPAQGDET
+2630 YNPAQGNET

-2665 EYDPEGEGSADI
+2665 EYDPEDEGSADI

-2682 MFVDGIAATAF
+2682 MFVDGIAETAF
-2693 ASDYAD
+2693 ASDYAGI
-2699 VGPNNEIYLAP
+2699 GPNNEIYLAP

-2725 TGIYFGMKSP
+2725 TGIYIGMKSP
-2735 NGEAIA
+2735 NGTATV
-2741 AVEGNHT
+2741 AVDGNHT
-2748 GASIRNTINLNT
+2748 GASIRNTATLNT

-2767 IPADALGE
+2767 IPAEALGE
-2775 WTEDAENNT
+2775 WTQDTENNT

-2789 LVITNVSPVD
+2789 LVITNISSTG
-2799 SGRVIAL
+2799 SGNVIAL

-2813 ASEGKYDIVLL
+2813 AAEGKYDIVLL
-2824 SNAPSA
+2824 SNPASA
-2830 VNAHEMIRSGM
+2830 VNAHDMIRSGM

-2853 HAARAANTTVTLGNP
+2853 HAARATDTIVTLGNP
-2868 IVLTVVTSTDVDEL
+2868 IELTVVTSCDVDEL
-2882 VIMEGRKTEVQPDSI
+2882 LISEFMSTSVQPDSI
-2897 SYVDGENG
+2897 SYVDGEDG

-2913 ATKTTGFKLYDIKGV
+2913 AAKTTGFKLYDIKGV
-2928 GDFGITTETAK
+2928 GDFGIATETAK
-2939 VVSVIVTKKAP
+2939 VVSVIVIKKSP
-2950 FGQSPI
+2950 FGQNPGI
-2956 LVPFPVSVEK
+2956 FPFPVSVEK

>member
-32 AEAFDSLADEGTAE
+32 AEAFESLADEGTAE
-46 IGNLSKDNISKLE
+46 IGTLSKDNISKLKSGNE
-59 SRSAT
+59 T
-64 KAVTTYEKID
+64 KAVTTYKKIS

-88 ITYTSGTS
+88 ITYTNGTS
-96 AYALSGTSST
+96 AYALSGTSSQ
-106 ASSYTSYL
+106 ASGYTSYL
-114 ADVKLTVDSN
+114 ADVELTVDSS

-139 GQSSSGDLL
+139 TQSSSGDLL
-148 LLNKAGN
+148 LRNKAGN

-162 SYYTAVS
+162 LYNYYTAVS
-169 STGGAPITY
+169 STDGQPITY
-178 TDSKIKLASGS
+178 TDSSIKLESSG

-216 TATDTSVSAVELD
+216 TIPVSAVELD
-229 TPVHAMAVGATKQLT
+229 TPVHAMAVNATKQLT

-258 TWTSDNTSV
+258 TWKSSNTSV

-284 TITVTTADGGYTDTC
+284 TITVTTADGDYTDTC

-306 STKEITYYERT
+306 PTKEVTYYERSS
-317 FYAYPGAEY
+317 YAYPEAEY

-333 SSNFY
+333 SNFY
-338 LMSGTASGSYL
+338 LMSGTAASSSSLSGI
-349 AGTQTALTTVGDI
+349 QTALTTVGAI
-362 LGTSDTTAAVAGS
+362 LGTNDTTVAVAGS

-390 AHGQYYDTIIN
+390 AHGQYYDTITN
-401 KATSYYLTHGTTSS
+401 KSTGYYLTHGTATTSGT
-415 ATEDGSYVSLSTGTT
+415 AVSLSTGTSTSDVSYWGYTT
-430 TSSSTTGWGYAT
+430 TS
-442 LNSGNTATYYAD
+442 SGNTAIYRYYSSMYYSVALSDGVFVTAAD
-454 SSVYYSI
+454 SDGVYP
-461 SLSSGTFGTVAYS
+461 
-474 SATVANSQFYR
+474 SQFYR
-485 KYTVTVEDTAATT
+485 KYTVTVEDT
-498 YRYVLADTIIAGE
+498 
-511 QYIIVAGGQ
+511 
-520 GAAVSNNIVSS
+520 S
-531 NHYLAPVT
+531 
-539 VTENSD
+539 
-545 DTLTVAGSVNVNEIL
+545 
-560 WTAGGNSTSGWTF
+560 
-573 KSVDDGK
+573 
-580 YMGLDSSEY
+580 
-589 LAPSSTAVAW
+589 
-599 TYDGT
+599 
-604 DLNNQIDSAGYY
+604 
-616 YLSYDSDNTRFT
+616 
-628 TSQSTGNNIVFYQK
+628 
-642 VDAAT
+642 AT
-647 PTPTVAPTPTP
+647 P
-658 TAAPTPTPT
+658 AA
-667 VPPVEED
+667 
-674 VYYEPVS
+674 
-681 TVETGVE
+681 
-688 YLIGYK
+688 
-694 TTDGKVYLLMNYNP
+694 
-708 NPVSNNYYVSVS
+708 
-720 SNFYG
+720 
-725 YGIEATLDGDNVVGV
+725 
-740 SNSAYADA
+740 
-748 NIKNVEW
+748 
-755 FFVDQGSTYY
+755 
-765 IQSAYNSSY
+765 
-774 YLHAYST
+774 
-781 TSYVD
+781 
-786 CYPRTVSTT
+786 
-795 VTEWEWNNS
+795 
-804 QLTSSAGKYVT
+804 
-815 FVPTVGSY
+815 
-823 SNLFSAP
+823 
-830 ASATEYST
+830 
-838 IQLYA
+838 
-843 KRTVTTTEPTLVL
+843 PTLVL
-856 DKTAIALSMQGNT
+856 DKTAIALSMKGDT

-884 TPIYTWEVKDDTVA
+884 TPTYTWEVEDDTVA
-898 SVTGNGSVANITALQ
+898 FVTGNGSVANITALK

-918 LTCTVTFGDTT
+918 LTCTVTFGETT
-929 LTANAEINIA
+929 LTAEATIKVA
-939 DLKLVS
+939 DMMLVS
-945 ISLDPQS
+945 IALDPQS
-952 VILSMDEPDKTAEVT
+952 VILSMDEPDKTDEVT

-973 PAGGVIGTDYDLVW
+973 PVGGAIDTDYDLVW

-1006 TITPVAAGST
+1006 TIIPVAAGST

-1046 PAPETGVGEEGTHVK
+1046 PAPETGEGEEGTSYSK
-1061 VFVLVDDFED
+1061 VFVLVDYADIVKGKNYMILE
-1071 GGRYIIAE
+1071 GGS
-1079 GMTAGTTYA
+1079 GDTYA
-1088 LRDTGA
+1088 IYD
-1094 TYIQRKSL
+1094 S
-1102 TVKSGT
+1102 
-1108 GYGDFGRYIEAPD
+1108 
-1121 ESYVWR
+1121 
-1127 YKYVETSSTY
+1127 
-1137 GLRGVIWNEGTGNG
+1137 
-1151 TTQGSSS
+1151 GSSS
-1158 PYAMMPNDGSSNY
+1158 LSYKAITVQSGTAGVHGKYGKYVTSPSDTYIWY
-1171 LYSSP
+1171 LT
-1176 NTSTTDPY
+1176 TSTTGTTLLKNNSGDCLAY
-1184 HYILDSNNYYLY
+1184 SSGDAILKAGSGTPINIVDVTGTTTDTTDVQIKLSADDYYLY
-1196 NYSST
+1196 YYSSYYGSSGYGFT
-1201 YPYAFYSKSYSTK
+1201 SSSSDAQSFY
-1214 FYYYKETVVQSDT
+1214 FYEERAVPTGT

-1241 RISQQEYKVQASSQ
+1241 RISQQEYKVQASSG
-1255 TTKTLEA
+1255 TLKTLEA
-1262 TPLNVPSSA
+1262 APLNVPASA
-1271 TGISTTWSI
+1271 TVGSITWSI
-1280 YSQSSPEIAS
+1280 YSQSSPAIVSEI
-1290 VDSSTGVVT
+1290 SSTGVVT

-1307 VVKVTYEYTYGGT
+1307 VVKVTYEYTYGGKT
-1320 TYTVTNY
+1320 HTVTNY

-1333 TPEPE
+1333 TPEPV

-1356 FEDGGNYI
+1356 FVDGGNYI
-1364 IVYNKNAA
+1364 IVNYYNTA
-1372 ATDAQVLYPQSTE
+1372 ATDAGVLYPQSTE

-1400 EHLVGVT
+1400 EHLVVLTG
-1407 SGIVINAADSI
+1407 GIVINAADSI

-1439 SGGKISN
+1439 SGGAITN

-1456 DIDIDSSYKLLTAND
+1456 DININSSYKLLTAND
-1471 RLYLTMYYDTS
+1471 SLYLTMYYDTS
-1482 DHYLYYTSS
+1482 DHYLYYTEDTWFGTS
-1491 STNYNIGMQDDTTYA
+1491 YYYIGTQDDTTYA
-1506 LGFSSSNG
+1506 LGFSTDNG

-1561 NNLSSSVTDE
+1561 NNLSSSVTNE
-1571 TVTWEIVDSKIA
+1571 TVTWEIVDSEIA
-1583 TVDQNGLVTIT
+1583 TVDKNGLVTIT
-1594 DTTGGEALVKVTLT
+1594 DTTGGYVLVKVTLS
-1608 WTGSDGTTKTA
+1608 WTSNGTTKYA

-1627 ASGDVIVDT
+1627 ASGDVLVDT

-1693 DVSGSMEYDINGEE
+1693 DVSGSMQDGINGG
-1707 TSVAADQKMTLAKT
+1707 TADNDESSEDYNPEKMGLAKT
-1721 AAKTFV
+1721 AAKAFV

-1748 EGAEIITG
+1748 SGANIITG
-1756 TNTLVPTHNALIQVG
+1756 TNTAAPTHNALIQVG
-1771 NDDQLDSLNGVID
+1771 SATELSSLNSVID
-1784 GITAIGGTDY
+1784 GISATGGTNY

-1804 LNSACSQPGYS
+1804 LKSARSQPGYS

-1824 DGAPGVYNQ
+1824 DGAPGWYNQ
-1833 MELGR
+1833 MSLDA
-1838 AAFPKDS
+1838 AAFPMS
-1845 SEDYYTTTQISTMSS
+1845 SGASYYDTDQISRISS

-1872 TSDWSYMTT
+1872 ASDWSN
-1881 DVASAFA
+1881 VASAFED
-1888 KYKFTDHHYA
+1888 YKFADHHYA
-1898 AAIKAESFSAL
+1898 AAIKARSFSAL

-1914 VRSELGITSTLGATI
+1914 IKSELGITSTLGATI
-1929 YGISLGMSAGSQIAS
+1929 YGISLGMAAGSNIS
-1944 FSTGSSTTTWTEFTA
+1944 GFSTGSNTSEYASFTA

-1979 DDTDQLNEAFE
+1979 DNTDQLNDAFE

-2020 GNITEYPDYTASED
+2020 GNITEYPNYTASQD

-2043 KYTVDTNGNRT
+2043 KYTVGTDGNRT

-2079 SNILSKKDDGSYTIT
+2079 SNILSEKEDGSYTIT

-2132 TADGAGARTGGRYDT
+2132 TDEGLGARTGGRYDT

-2161 RCKKV
+2161 RCQKP
-2166 YEVPALPWASAI
+2166 YEVPSLPWASAI
-2178 VTYRFYLVNDDG
+2178 VTYRFYLVNEAG
-2190 QPVNSSGQLVDYQNL
+2190 QPVNSSGQIVDYYNL
-2205 TYVTDEKKVDMTRI
+2205 TYVTDEKKVDMTRT
-2219 VNTTTGG
+2219 VNTTTGVT
-2226 FNYDYTLYAA
+2226 NYDYTLSAA
-2236 ALKAG
+2236 ALKEG
-2241 ISRLNGFDL
+2241 ISALNGYEL
-2250 YDPDA
+2250 YDSAA
-2255 AYHVESNGKGGGE
+2255 AYTVNSNGRGGDQ

-2274 VSGGEVKVNTTVVR
+2274 VTVGNGKVNTTVVR
-2288 NAPDATPYAT
+2288 NAPGATPYAK
-2298 PVGESST
+2298 PAGET
-2305 AGDYT
+2305 NDAGDYT

-2315 FAVIWRTKV
+2315 FAVVWETKV

-2350 SATLYGIYAGK
+2350 SGTLYGIYADK
-2361 ADAANAAEYYTDSVS
+2361 ADAANASTPYVDSVS

-2393 VDATHIEYTPASMSM
+2393 VDATHIEYTPTSMSM

-2414 SYEVSYKTDTEDR
+2414 AYEVSYKSDTQDY

-2513 FDAMIANDKLT
+2513 YDAVIANDDELD

-2545 DSGIITVEVT
+2545 DSGIITVKVT
-2555 DEKGNYVT
+2555 DENDNSVT
-2563 SFFVNTYYEGT
+2563 NFFVNTYYQGT
-2574 QVVVDDNM
+2574 AVIVDSNM

-2592 LTYGTYNVVITT
+2592 LPYGTYNVVITT
-2604 PYVPILDSTNAGG
+2604 PYVPILDSTNADG

-2630 YNPAQGDET
+2630 YNPAQGNET

-2652 IFKEMRDMLLNSV
+2652 VFKEMRDMLLDSV
-2665 EYDPEGEGSADI
+2665 EYDPNGESV
-2677 EFGGA
+2677 ELGGPV
-2682 MFVDGIAATAF
+2682 FVDGNAATVS
-2693 ASDYAD
+2693 ASEYAKD
-2699 VGPNNEIYLAP
+2699 GPNNEIYLAP
-2710 GQGIAFALRTTEAKP
+2710 GQGITFALRTTGAKP
-2725 TGIYFGMKSP
+2725 TGIYIGMKTP
-2735 NGEAIA
+2735 NGTATV
-2741 AVEGNHT
+2741 AVDGNQT
-2748 GASIRNTINLNT
+2748 GASIRNTATLNT

-2767 IPADALGE
+2767 IPAEALGE
-2775 WTEDAENNT
+2775 WTQDEGNNT
-2784 WTSGY
+2784 WTSGS
-2789 LVITNVSPVD
+2789 LVITNVSPDD
-2799 SGRVIAL
+2799 SGMVIAL

-2813 ASEGKYDIVLL
+2813 AEEGTYEIVLL
-2824 SNAPSA
+2824 SSTSSA
-2830 VNAHEMIRSGM
+2830 ANAHEMIRSGM

-2853 HAARAANTTVTLGNP
+2853 HAARATDTIVTLGSA
-2868 IVLTVVTSTDVDEL
+2868 IELTVVTSCDVDEL
-2882 VIMEGRKTEVQPDSI
+2882 LISEFMRTSVQPDSI
-2897 SYVDGENG
+2897 SCVDGEDG

>member
-17 FAALMVFSILPMSAL
+17 FAALMVFSILPMSAI
-32 AEAFDSLADEGTAE
+32 AEAVEDDGMGRMPYEQIKLDGEEDIKSSKITAGLTPMADPTVLWSENFDGGSADVSTVDNDGDGKNWSLDSTYYQSG
-46 IGNLSKDNISKLE
+46 
-59 SRSAT
+59 SRSAVSESFVNNSGALTPDNWLISPTFSIPAGGTCTLTYYVSAYDLSDYAEHYAVMLSTGTVYNADNTVNISTFTNTLKEETLTAAHKRTWT
-64 KAVTTYEKID
+64 KVT
-74 ATSVDDITMGNYYL
+74 VDM
-88 ITYTSGTS
+88 S
-96 AYALSGTSST
+96 AYAGQNVT
-106 ASSYTSYL
+106 L
-114 ADVKLTVDSN
+114 A
-124 GTITSGVTDDMLWRF
+124 WRHYKCT
-139 GQSSSGDLL
+139 GQ
-148 LLNKAGN
+148 
-155 YLTYTST
+155 Y
-162 SYYTAVS
+162 
-169 STGGAPITY
+169 
-178 TDSKIKLASGS
+178 
-189 RGLYFY
+189 RLY
-195 TTNLYVAW
+195 
-203 SSSSADTLTLYEE
+203 
-216 TATDTSVSAVELD
+216 LD
-229 TPVHAMAVGATKQLT
+229 TISVDYTPAATGSEYQYELT
-244 AYVMPVGEATNTAV
+244 TT
-258 TWTSDNTSV
+258 
-267 ATVSSSGLV
+267 V
-276 TAKANGTA
+276 TAGET
-284 TITVTTADGGYTDTC
+284 YL
-299 VVTVTSN
+299 VV
-306 STKEITYYERT
+306 Y
-317 FYAYPGAEY
+317 G
-326 LIGASDS
+326 
-333 SSNFY
+333 
-338 LMSGTASGSYL
+338 
-349 AGTQTALTTVGDI
+349 
-362 LGTSDTTAAVAGS
+362 SDTTAAGS
-375 SDITDTYTWTVGADI
+375 TMTVMTNTFNTSYSNSSSYGELVGATPVFANSSTKTVITGLSGSTYNI
-390 AHGQYYDTIIN
+390 ADCEYVIRNITSSGTTIGQGFYNTSKAGYVNLYNATNGYLNFSSTATTSSVWNLTLNSSAYFTISN
-401 KATSYYLTHGTTSS
+401 YSDSSYYLSTNAAGSLFYPVTSS
-415 ATEDGSYVSLSTGTT
+415 AK
-430 TSSSTTGWGYAT
+430 
-442 LNSGNTATYYAD
+442 
-454 SSVYYSI
+454 I
-461 SLSSGTFGTVAYS
+461 
-474 SATVANSQFYR
+474 
-485 KYTVTVEDTAATT
+485 
-498 YRYVLADTIIAGE
+498 
-511 QYIIVAGGQ
+511 
-520 GAAVSNNIVSS
+520 
-531 NHYLAPVT
+531 YLYKKV
-539 VTENSD
+539 
-545 DTLTVAGSVNVNEIL
+545 
-560 WTAGGNSTSGWTF
+560 
-573 KSVDDGK
+573 
-580 YMGLDSSEY
+580 
-589 LAPSSTAVAW
+589 AVA
-599 TYDGT
+599 TP
-604 DLNNQIDSAGYY
+604 
-616 YLSYDSDNTRFT
+616 
-628 TSQSTGNNIVFYQK
+628 
-642 VDAAT
+642 T

-658 TAAPTPTPT
+658 TVAPTPTPT

-725 YGIEATLDGDNVVGV
+725 YGIQATLDGDNVVGV

-748 NIKNVEW
+748 NIEYAEW
-755 FFVDQGSTYY
+755 FFVDQGSAYH
-765 IQSAYNSSY
+765 IQSAYNSNY
-774 YLHAYST
+774 YLYAYTS

-786 CYPRTVSTT
+786 CYPRTTSTT
-795 VTEWEWNNS
+795 VTEWEWTNS

-815 FVPTVGSY
+815 FAPTAGSY

-838 IQLYA
+838 LQLYA
-843 KRTVTTTEPTLVL
+843 KRTGTTAEPTLVL
-856 DKTAIALSMQGNT
+856 DKTAIALSMQGDT

-884 TPIYTWEVKDDTVA
+884 TPTYTWEVKDAIIA

-918 LTCTVTFGDTT
+918 LTCTVTFGETT
-929 LTANAEINIA
+929 LTANATINIA
-939 DLKLVS
+939 DLKLIS

-952 VILSMDEPDKTAEVT
+952 VILSMDNPDVTAEVT
-967 ATVTTD
+967 AIVTTD
-973 PAGGVIGTDYDLVW
+973 PVGGVVGTDYDLVW

-1046 PAPETGVGEEGTHVK
+1046 PAPETGVGTTPVYKK

-1088 LRDTGA
+1088 LCDTGA
-1094 TYIQRKSL
+1094 TYIQRNSL

-1108 GYGDFGRYIEAPD
+1108 GYGDFGRYIEAPA
-1121 ESYVWR
+1121 ENYVWR
-1127 YKYVETSSTY
+1127 YQYTDTHSTY
-1137 GLRGVIWNEGTGNG
+1137 GLRGTIWNEGTGNG
-1151 TTQGSSS
+1151 ITRYSSS
-1158 PYAMMPNDGSSNY
+1158 PYPIMPADGTSAY
-1171 LYSSP
+1171 LYSIP
-1176 NTSTTDPY
+1176 NTSTTNPY
-1184 HYILDSNNYYLY
+1184 HYIQNSNNYYLY
-1196 NYSST
+1196 YYSSSSS
-1201 YPYAFYSKSYSTK
+1201 YPYCMRSTSTSYRTA
-1214 FYYYKETVVQSDT
+1214 FYYYKETVVQSG
-1227 TTAESGVDIYCDGT
+1227 TTAVESGVDIYCDGT

-1255 TTKTLEA
+1255 TTRTLEA
-1262 TPLNVPSSA
+1262 TPLNVPASA
-1271 TGISTTWSI
+1271 TGKSTTWSI
-1280 YSQSSPEIAS
+1280 YSQSSPAIAS
-1290 VDSSTGVVT
+1290 VNSSTGVVA

-1350 FQLVDD
+1350 FQLVDN

-1364 IVYNKNAA
+1364 IVDY
-1372 ATDAQVLYPQSTE
+1372 DAD
-1385 YTGTYSGS
+1385 GTYALVPSTSGQSYTSSGS
-1393 SGDVDYK
+1393 TYYEYYVTSSGITVNAGGDGVSSVDY
-1400 EHLVGVT
+1400 
-1407 SGIVINAADSI
+1407 IVS
-1418 SSVPYIVTDN
+1418 DN
-1428 YNMVWN
+1428 TRIMWTYS
-1434 YEALS
+1434 AQS
-1439 SGGKISN
+1439 SGGALTNVALGYDMTADNTDDSANYLVAHSYYYLPMYYNSTNNELYTISSGTN
-1446 VGLGGYNMCY
+1446 YYIGGYSK
-1456 DIDIDSSYKLLTAND
+1456 SSVGGNAYSLTSRNAYTI
-1471 RLYLTMYYDTS
+1471 RL
-1482 DHYLYYTSS
+1482 
-1491 STNYNIGMQDDTTYA
+1491 
-1506 LGFSSSNG
+1506 F
-1514 YPFYLYKEVEVTS
+1514 KEVEVTS

-1561 NNLSSSVTDE
+1561 NNLSSSVTNE

-1594 DTTGGEALVKVTLT
+1594 DTAGGEALVKVTLS
-1608 WTGSDGTTKTA
+1608 WTANGTTKYA

-1636 GDTENFPE
+1636 DDTENFPE

-1681 MNSKPVDVVLVI
+1681 MNSKPIDVVLVVDI
-1693 DVSGSMEYDINGEE
+1693 SGSMEYDINGNE
-1707 TSVAADQKMTLAKT
+1707 TSVVADQKMTLAKT

-1727 EKLLKTAA
+1727 EKLLKSST

-1748 EGAEIITG
+1748 ESAQIITG
-1756 TNTLVPTHNALIQVG
+1756 TNTVVPSHNALIQVSS
-1771 NDDQLDSLNGVID
+1771 DTELTSLNSVID
-1784 GITAIGGTDY
+1784 GISANGGTNY
-1794 DAALQYAYEI
+1794 DAALQHAYEI
-1804 LNSACSQPGYS
+1804 LKSARSQPGYS

-1833 MELGR
+1833 MELGS
-1838 AAFPKDS
+1838 ATFPKS
-1845 SEDYYTTTQISTMSS
+1845 SSASYYTTAQLSTMSS

-1872 TSDWSYMTT
+1872 ASDWSYMTT

-1914 VRSELGITSTLGATI
+1914 IRNELGITSTLGATI
-1929 YGISLGMSAGSQIAS
+1929 YGISLGMAAGSQIVGL
-1944 FSTGSSTTTWTEFTA
+1944 STDSSTTSWTEFTA
-1959 AQCTDL
+1959 AQCTAL
-1965 INRIVGS
+1965 LNRIVGS
-1972 SDRVFAA
+1972 SNRVFAA
-1979 DDTDQLNEAFE
+1979 DDTVQLNEAFE
-1990 SIGSAILLAGTNAVV
+1990 NIGSAILLAGTNAVV

-2020 GNITEYPDYTASED
+2020 GNITEYPNYTATED

-2043 KYTVDTNGNRT
+2043 KYAVDTNGNRT

-2067 DGTAAYSNVLGT
+2067 DGTAAFSNVLGS
-2079 SNILSKKDDGSYTIT
+2079 SNILSYKEDGSYTIT

-2178 VTYRFYLVNDDG
+2178 VTYRFYLVNANG

-2205 TYVTDEKKVDMTRI
+2205 TYLTEEKKVDMTRI
-2219 VNTTTGG
+2219 VNTLTGG
-2226 FNYDYTLYAA
+2226 FNYDYTLNAA

-2241 ISRLNGFDL
+2241 ISRLNGFEL

-2255 AYHVESNGKGGGE
+2255 AYHVESNGRGGNE

-2274 VSGGEVKVNTTVVR
+2274 VSVGSGKTNTTVVR
-2288 NAPDATPYAT
+2288 NAPDASPYAT
-2298 PVGESST
+2298 PAGESST

-2315 FAVIWRTKV
+2315 FAVIWAVKV

-2338 IPVVNNDLVSSV
+2338 IPVINNDLVSSV
-2350 SATLYGIYAGK
+2350 SGTLHGIYADK
-2361 ADAANAAEYYTDSVS
+2361 AVAANASSSYVDSVS

-2393 VDATHIEYTPASMSM
+2393 VDAAHIEYTPTSMSM
-2408 NGVEEF
+2408 GGVEEF
-2414 SYEVSYKTDTEDR
+2414 AYEVSFKSDTQDR

-2453 TFTNGVGG
+2453 TFTNGVDG
-2461 QAQWQVV
+2461 QAQWRVV

-2500 LSSAHKITVTQEH
+2500 LSSAHKITVTQAH
-2513 FDAMIANDKLT
+2513 FDAMIADDKLT

-2555 DEKGNYVT
+2555 DENGNYVT

-2592 LTYGTYNVVITT
+2592 LPYGTYNVVITT

-2617 DGSYDLYIDGIRI
+2617 DGSYDLYIDGVRI
-2630 YNPAQGDET
+2630 YNPAQGNET

-2665 EYDPEGEGSADI
+2665 EYNPDDEGSAAI

-2699 VGPNNEIYLAP
+2699 IGPNNEIYLAP
-2710 GQGIAFALRTTEAKP
+2710 GQGIAFALRTTGAKP

-2735 NGEAIA
+2735 SGEAIA

-2775 WTEDAENNT
+2775 WTENVENNT

-2813 ASEGKYDIVLL
+2813 AAEGKYDIVLL

-2853 HAARAANTTVTLGNP
+2853 HAARATNTTVTLGNP
-2868 IVLTVVTSTDVDEL
+2868 IVFTVVTSTDVDEL
-2882 VIMEGRKTEVQPDSI
+2882 VIMEGRRTEVQPDSI
-2897 SYVDGENG
+2897 SCVDGENG

-2928 GDFGITTETAK
+2928 GDFGIATETAK

>member
-32 AEAFDSLADEGTAE
+32 AEAFESLADESTAE
-46 IGNLSKDNISKLE
+46 IGTLSKDDISKLE

-64 KAVTTYEKID
+64 KAITYTYEL
-74 ATSVDDITMGNYYL
+74 ATEPTAGETYIIVAGGQGVAVSNNIVSSNHYLAPVAVTENSDSTLTVGSSVSINEILWTVGGNATSGWTFQSVDDGKYMGLDSTDYLAPSTTAVAWLYSGNDLNNQIDSEGYYYL
-88 ITYTSGTS
+88 NYDS
-96 AYALSGTSST
+96 ANT
-106 ASSYTSYL
+106 
-114 ADVKLTVDSN
+114 
-124 GTITSGVTDDMLWRF
+124 RF
-139 GQSSSGDLL
+139 
-148 LLNKAGN
+148 
-155 YLTYTST
+155 
-162 SYYTAVS
+162 
-169 STGGAPITY
+169 
-178 TDSKIKLASGS
+178 
-189 RGLYFY
+189 
-195 TTNLYVAW
+195 TTNKNTGNNIVLYKQV
-203 SSSSADTLTLYEE
+203 EH
-216 TATDTSVSAVELD
+216 VGVHAVELD
-229 TPVHAMAVGATKQLT
+229 TPVHAMEVGATKQLT
-244 AYVMPVGEATNTAV
+244 AYVMPVGYADDTSV
-258 TWTSDNTSV
+258 TWTSNNTSV
-267 ATVSSSGLV
+267 ATVNSTGLV
-276 TAKANGTA
+276 AAKANGTA

-306 STKEITYYERT
+306 PTKEITYYERS

-338 LMSGTASGSYL
+338 LMSGTASDSYL
-349 AGTQTALTTVGDI
+349 TGTQTELTTVGDI

-390 AHGQYYDTIIN
+390 MNSGYVATVIN
-401 KATSYYLTHGTTSS
+401 KATDRYLTYGTVSSASTTVTYGTLGTTSS
-415 ATEDGSYVSLSTGTT
+415 ATSGVSY
-430 TSSSTTGWGYAT
+430 WGYIT
-442 LNSGNTATYYAD
+442 TNSGDTAIYRYYN
-454 SSVYYSI
+454 SVYYSVA
-461 SLSSGTFGTVAYS
+461 LSGGVFKTAAYS
-474 SATVANSQFYR
+474 STTVSPSEFYR
-485 KYTVTVEDTAATT
+485 KYTVTVEDTAAT
-498 YRYVLADTIIAGE
+498 
-511 QYIIVAGGQ
+511 
-520 GAAVSNNIVSS
+520 
-531 NHYLAPVT
+531 
-539 VTENSD
+539 
-545 DTLTVAGSVNVNEIL
+545 
-560 WTAGGNSTSGWTF
+560 
-573 KSVDDGK
+573 
-580 YMGLDSSEY
+580 
-589 LAPSSTAVAW
+589 
-599 TYDGT
+599 
-604 DLNNQIDSAGYY
+604 
-616 YLSYDSDNTRFT
+616 
-628 TSQSTGNNIVFYQK
+628 
-642 VDAAT
+642 
-647 PTPTVAPTPTP
+647 
-658 TAAPTPTPT
+658 PTPTPT
-667 VPPVEED
+667 VPPVEEV

-694 TTDGKVYLLMNYNP
+694 TDDKVYLFMNYNP
-708 NPVSNNYYVSVS
+708 NEVTTNYYVSVDGDW
-720 SNFYG
+720 YG
-725 YGIEATLDGDNVVGV
+725 YGIEAILDGENVVGV
-740 SNSAYADA
+740 STSDYADA
-748 NIKNVEW
+748 DIEYAEW
-755 FFVDQGSTYY
+755 FFVDLGSTYN
-765 IQSAYNSSY
+765 IQSAYESSY
-774 YLHAYST
+774 YLYAYST
-781 TSYVD
+781 TSYDD
-786 CYPRTVSTT
+786 CYPRTISSTT
-795 VTEWEWNNS
+795 LTEWEWNNS
-804 QLTSSAGKYVT
+804 RLTSSAGKYVT

-823 SNLFSAP
+823 TNLFSAP
-830 ASATEYST
+830 ASATADST
-838 IQLYA
+838 LQLYA

-856 DKTAIALSMQGNT
+856 DKTAIALSMKGDT

-884 TPIYTWEVKDDTVA
+884 TPTYTWEVKDPDVA

-913 NGSTL
+913 NGSTFL
-918 LTCTVTFGDTT
+918 ICTVTFGDTT
-929 LTANAEINIA
+929 LTAEATIKVA
-939 DLKLVS
+939 DMTLVS

-952 VILSMDEPDKTAEVT
+952 VILSMDNPDVTAEVT

-973 PAGGVIGTDYDLVW
+973 PVGGAVGTDYDLVW

-1046 PAPETGVGEEGTHVK
+1046 PAPETGEGEENTYSR

-1071 GGRYIIAE
+1071 GGKYIIAE

-1094 TYIQRKSL
+1094 TYIQRSAL

-1108 GYGDFGRYIEAPD
+1108 GYGDFGKYIEAPA

-1127 YKYVETSSTY
+1127 YNYLETSSTY
-1137 GLRGVIWNEGTGNG
+1137 GLRGSISNEGTGNG
-1151 TTQGSSS
+1151 ITQVNSS
-1158 PYAMMPNDGSSNY
+1158 PYPIIPNDESSAY
-1171 LYSSP
+1171 IYSIP
-1176 NTSTTDPY
+1176 ITSTADPY
-1184 HYILDSNNYYLY
+1184 HYIQDSDNYYLRY
-1196 NYSST
+1196 YSST
-1201 YPYAFYSKSYSTK
+1201 YPYAFYSNSSGTK
-1214 FYYYKETVVQSDT
+1214 FYYYKETAVPTGT
-1227 TTAESGVDIYCDGT
+1227 TAAESGVDIYCDGT

-1262 TPLNVPSSA
+1262 TPLNVPASA
-1271 TGISTTWSI
+1271 THKPATWSI
-1280 YSQSSPEIAS
+1280 YSQSSPAIAS
-1290 VDSSTGVVT
+1290 IEDPSTGVVT

-1307 VVKVTYEYTYGGT
+1307 VVKVTYEYIYGGT

-1338 SADDT
+1338 S

-1350 FQLVDD
+1350 FQLVDN

-1372 ATDAQVLYPQSTE
+1372 ATDAQVLYPKSTE

-1400 EHLVGVT
+1400 EYLVGVT
-1407 SGIVINAADSI
+1407 SNIVINAADSI

-1439 SGGKISN
+1439 SGGAISN

-1456 DIDIDSSYKLLTAND
+1456 DINIDSSYSLLTAND
-1471 RLYLTMYYDTS
+1471 SLYITMYYNTS
-1482 DHYLYYTSS
+1482 NHYLYYTSS
-1491 STNYNIGMQDDTTYA
+1491 STNYYIGMQDSTTLA
-1506 LGFSSSNG
+1506 LGFSSSTG
-1514 YPFYLYKEVEVTS
+1514 YPFYLYKEVEVPYTI
-1527 TTTGK
+1527 
-1532 VGIDIYNGATCVS
+1532 GIDIYNGATCVS

-1561 NNLSSSVTDE
+1561 NNLPSSVTNE

-1594 DTTGGEALVKVTLT
+1594 DTTGGDVLVKVTLS
-1608 WTGSDGTTKTA
+1608 WTENGTTKNA
-1619 TNYVTIRV
+1619 TNYVTIRA

-1693 DVSGSMEYDINGEE
+1693 DVSGSMKYDINGND

-1721 AAKTFV
+1721 AAKAFV
-1727 EKLLKTAA
+1727 EKLLTSAN

-1748 EGAEIITG
+1748 EDAKIITG
-1756 TNTLVPTHNALIQVG
+1756 TDTLVPSHNALIQVG
-1771 NDDQLDSLNGVID
+1771 NDDQLNSLNDVID
-1784 GITAIGGTDY
+1784 GISANGGTNY

-1804 LNSACSQPGYS
+1804 LKSARSQPGYS

-1845 SEDYYTTTQISTMSS
+1845 SASYYTTDQISEISS

-1872 TSDWSYMTT
+1872 ASDWSN
-1881 DVASAFA
+1881 VASAFED
-1888 KYKFTDHHYA
+1888 YKFTDHHYA
-1898 AAIKAESFSAL
+1898 AAIKARSFSAL
-1909 NMDST
+1909 NMRQD

-1929 YGISLGMSAGSQIAS
+1929 YGISLGMAAGSQIVS
-1944 FSTGSSTTTWTEFTA
+1944 FSTGSNTSEWTEFTS
-1959 AQCTDL
+1959 AQCTAL

-1972 SDRVFAA
+1972 SNRVFAA
-1979 DDTDQLNEAFE
+1979 DNTDQLNDAFE

-2020 GNITEYPDYTASED
+2020 GNIGEYPNYNASED
-2034 SKSASIEVR
+2034 SDPKSASIEVR

-2079 SNILSKKDDGSYTIT
+2079 SNILSYKEDGSYTIT

-2108 WRIGDITANDMA
+2108 WRVGDITANDMA

-2132 TADGAGARTGGRYDT
+2132 TAEGVAGARTGGRYDT

-2178 VTYRFYLVNDDG
+2178 VTYRFYLVDTTG

-2205 TYVTDEKKVDMTRI
+2205 TYLTEEKKVDMTRVAI
-2219 VNTTTGG
+2219 GSTGS

-2236 ALKAG
+2236 ELKAG
-2241 ISRLNGFDL
+2241 ISRLNGFEL

-2255 AYHVESNGKGGGE
+2255 AYHVESNGRGGND

-2274 VSGGEVKVNTTVVR
+2274 VSVGDVKVNTTVVR
-2288 NAPDATPYAT
+2288 NAPGATPYAT
-2298 PVGESST
+2298 PAGESST

-2315 FAVIWRTKV
+2315 FAVIWAIKV

-2350 SATLYGIYAGK
+2350 SGTLHGIYADK
-2361 ADAANAAEYYTDSVS
+2361 ADAANASTPYVNSVS

-2393 VDATHIEYTPASMSM
+2393 VDATHIEYTPTSMSM
-2408 NGVEEF
+2408 SGVEEF
-2414 SYEVSYKTDTEDR
+2414 AYEVSYKSDTQDR

-2513 FDAMIANDKLT
+2513 FDAMIADDKLT

-2555 DEKGNYVT
+2555 NEEGNYVT

-2574 QVVVDDNM
+2574 AVIVDDNM

-2592 LTYGTYNVVITT
+2592 LPYGTYNVVITT
-2604 PYVPILDSTNAGG
+2604 PYVPILDSTNADG
-2617 DGSYDLYIDGIRI
+2617 DGSYDLYIDGVRI

-2652 IFKEMRDMLLNSV
+2652 VFNEMRDMLLNSV
-2665 EYDPEGEGSADI
+2665 EYDPEDEGSANI

-2682 MFVDGIAATAF
+2682 MFVDGKAETAF

-2699 VGPNNEIYLAP
+2699 IGPNNEIYLAP
-2710 GQGIAFALRTTEAKP
+2710 GQGIAFALRTTGAKP

-2784 WTSGY
+2784 WTSGS
-2789 LVITNVSPVD
+2789 LVITNVSPVG
-2799 SGRVIAL
+2799 SGKVIAL

-2813 ASEGKYDIVLL
+2813 AEEGKYEIVLL
-2824 SNAPSA
+2824 SNLSSA

-2868 IVLTVVTSTDVDEL
+2868 IVFTVVTSTDVDEL

-2928 GDFGITTETAK
+2928 GDFGIATETAK

>member
-32 AEAFDSLADEGTAE
+32 AEAFESLADEGTAE
-46 IGNLSKDNISKLE
+46 IGNLNKDNISELE

-64 KAVTTYEKID
+64 KAITYTYEL
-74 ATSVDDITMGNYYL
+74 ATSIEAGEEYL
-88 ITYTSGTS
+88 ITYTYSSTP
-96 AYALSGTSST
+96 YVLTTTLYNTSSARYPRFAAATVT
-106 ASSYTSYL
+106 ANGSGYDIAMSTTTYGSDVNTFLYTAGGNSTSGWTFYNDSLGKYLAFDASGYPAFATSGLIEWTYSNGSLRNTDYTGDNDVYAGFNTSY
-114 ADVKLTVDSN
+114 K
-124 GTITSGVTDDMLWRF
+124 
-139 GQSSSGDLL
+139 
-148 LLNKAGN
+148 
-155 YLTYTST
+155 YL
-162 SYYTAVS
+162 SY
-169 STGGAPITY
+169 
-178 TDSKIKLASGS
+178 
-189 RGLYFY
+189 
-195 TTNLYVAW
+195 
-203 SSSSADTLTLYEE
+203 SSSAVAFTLYKRVEH
-216 TATDTSVSAVELD
+216 SVSAVELD
-229 TPVHAMAVGATKQLT
+229 TPVHAMAVNATKQLN
-244 AYVMPVGEATNTAV
+244 AYVMPVGEEATNTAV

-306 STKEITYYERT
+306 PTKEITYYERS

-349 AGTQTALTTVGDI
+349 AGTQTALTTVGEI
-362 LGTSDTTAAVAGS
+362 LGTDDTTVAVAGS
-375 SDITDTYTWTVGADI
+375 SDITDAYTWTVGADI

-401 KATSYYLTHGTTSS
+401 KSTGRYLTHGTTSN
-415 ATEDGSYVSLSTGTT
+415 ATTSGTAVSLSTGTS
-430 TSSSTTGWGYAT
+430 TSSSTTGWGYGT
-442 LNSGNTATYYAD
+442 LNDGNTTTYYAD

-461 SLSSGTFGTVAYS
+461 KLSSGTFRTVAYS
-474 SATVANSQFYR
+474 SATVAISQFYR
-485 KYTVTVEDTAATT
+485 KYTVTVEDTT
-498 YRYVLADTIIAGE
+498 
-511 QYIIVAGGQ
+511 
-520 GAAVSNNIVSS
+520 
-531 NHYLAPVT
+531 
-539 VTENSD
+539 
-545 DTLTVAGSVNVNEIL
+545 
-560 WTAGGNSTSGWTF
+560 
-573 KSVDDGK
+573 
-580 YMGLDSSEY
+580 
-589 LAPSSTAVAW
+589 
-599 TYDGT
+599 
-604 DLNNQIDSAGYY
+604 
-616 YLSYDSDNTRFT
+616 
-628 TSQSTGNNIVFYQK
+628 
-642 VDAAT
+642 
-647 PTPTVAPTPTP
+647 APTPTP

-667 VPPVEED
+667 VPPVEEV

-708 NPVSNNYYVSVS
+708 NPASDNYYVSVS
-720 SNFYG
+720 GNWYG
-725 YGIEATLDGDNVVGV
+725 YGIEAILDGENVVGV

-755 FFVDQGSTYY
+755 FFADQGSTYY
-765 IQSAYNSSY
+765 IKSAYQSSY
-774 YLHAYST
+774 YLYAYST
-781 TSYVD
+781 TWYVD
-786 CYPRTVSTT
+786 CYPKTT
-795 VTEWEWNNS
+795 ATEWEWTNS
-804 QLTSSAGKYVT
+804 QLTSSDGKYVT
-815 FVPTVGSY
+815 FVPMAGSY

-830 ASATEYST
+830 ATASADGYST
-838 IQLYA
+838 LQLYA

-856 DKTAIALSMQGNT
+856 DKTAIALSMQGDT

-884 TPIYTWEVKDDTVA
+884 TPTYTWEVEDATIA

-918 LTCTVTFGDTT
+918 LTCTVTFGETT
-929 LTANAEINIA
+929 LTANATINIA
-939 DLKLVS
+939 DLKLIS

-952 VILSMDEPDKTAEVT
+952 VILSMDNPDVTAEVT
-967 ATVTTD
+967 AIVTTD
-973 PAGGVIGTDYDLVW
+973 PVGGVIGTDYDLVW

-1046 PAPETGVGEEGTHVK
+1046 PAPETGEGEEDTYSK
-1061 VFVLVDDFED
+1061 VFVLVDYADIVKGKNYMILEGNTGNTYAIYDPVSSDDLSYKAITVQSGTAGVQGKYGKYVTSPSDTYIWSLTTATD
-1071 GGRYIIAE
+1071 GG
-1079 GMTAGTTYA
+1079 T
-1088 LRDTGA
+1088 L
-1094 TYIQRKSL
+1094 L
-1102 TVKSGT
+1102 VNNSG
-1108 GYGDFGRYIEAPD
+1108 D
-1121 ESYVWR
+1121 
-1127 YKYVETSSTY
+1127 
-1137 GLRGVIWNEGTGNG
+1137 
-1151 TTQGSSS
+1151 
-1158 PYAMMPNDGSSNY
+1158 Y
-1171 LYSSP
+1171 LSYSSGSAVL
-1176 NTSTTDPY
+1176 NAGGGYTINIVNVTSTTATTDVQ
-1184 HYILDSNNYYLY
+1184 IKLSAGAYYLY
-1196 NYSST
+1196 YSSG
-1201 YPYAFYSKSYSTK
+1201 YIFSSSNAQSFY
-1214 FYYYKETVVQSDT
+1214 FYEERVVPTS
-1227 TTAESGVDIYCDGT
+1227 TTAVESGVDIYCDGT

-1255 TTKTLEA
+1255 TTRTLEA
-1262 TPLNVPSSA
+1262 TPLNVPASA
-1271 TGISTTWSI
+1271 TGKSTTWSI
-1280 YSQSSPEIAS
+1280 YSQSSPAIAS
-1290 VDSSTGVVT
+1290 VNSSTGVVA

-1307 VVKVTYEYTYGGT
+1307 VVKVTYEYTYDGT

-1350 FQLVDD
+1350 FQLVDN

-1364 IVYNKNAA
+1364 IVDY
-1372 ATDAQVLYPQSTE
+1372 DAD
-1385 YTGTYSGS
+1385 GTYALVPSTSGQSYTSSGS
-1393 SGDVDYK
+1393 TYYEYYVTSSGITVNAGGDGVSSVDY
-1400 EHLVGVT
+1400 
-1407 SGIVINAADSI
+1407 IVS
-1418 SSVPYIVTDN
+1418 DN
-1428 YNMVWN
+1428 TRIMWTYS
-1434 YEALS
+1434 AQS
-1439 SGGKISN
+1439 SGGALTNVALGYDMTADNTDDSANYLVAHSYYYLPMYYNSTNNELYTISSGTN
-1446 VGLGGYNMCY
+1446 YYIGGYSK
-1456 DIDIDSSYKLLTAND
+1456 SSVGGNAYSL
-1471 RLYLTMYYDTS
+1471 
-1482 DHYLYYTSS
+1482 TSS
-1491 STNYNIGMQDDTTYA
+1491 NAYTIR
-1506 LGFSSSNG
+1506 LF
-1514 YPFYLYKEVEVTS
+1514 KEVEVTS

-1561 NNLSSSVTDE
+1561 NNLSSSVTNE

-1594 DTTGGEALVKVTLT
+1594 DTTGGEALVKVTLS
-1608 WTGSDGTTKTA
+1608 WTADGTTKYA

-1693 DVSGSMEYDINGEE
+1693 DISGSMEYDINGNE
-1707 TSVAADQKMTLAKT
+1707 TSVVADQKMTLAKT

-1727 EKLLKTAA
+1727 EKLLKSST

-1748 EGAEIITG
+1748 ESAQIITG
-1756 TNTLVPTHNALIQVG
+1756 TNTVVPSHNALIQVSS
-1771 NDDQLDSLNGVID
+1771 DTELTSLNSVID
-1784 GITAIGGTDY
+1784 GISANGGTNY
-1794 DAALQYAYEI
+1794 DAALQHAYEI
-1804 LNSACSQPGYS
+1804 LKSARSQPGYS

-1833 MELGR
+1833 MELGN
-1838 AAFPKDS
+1838 ATFPKS
-1845 SEDYYTTTQISTMSS
+1845 SSASYYTTAQLSTMSS

-1872 TSDWSYMTT
+1872 ASDWSYMTT

-1909 NMDST
+1909 NMSST
-1914 VRSELGITSTLGATI
+1914 IRNELGITSTLGATI
-1929 YGISLGMSAGSQIAS
+1929 YGISLGMAAGSQIVGL
-1944 FSTGSSTTTWTEFTA
+1944 STDSSTTSWTEFTA
-1959 AQCTDL
+1959 AQCTAL
-1965 INRIVGS
+1965 LNRIVGS
-1972 SDRVFAA
+1972 SNRVFAA
-1979 DDTDQLNEAFE
+1979 DDTVQLNEAFE
-1990 SIGSAILLAGTNAVV
+1990 NIGSAILLAGTNAVV

-2020 GNITEYPDYTASED
+2020 GNITEYPNYTATED

-2043 KYTVDTNGNRT
+2043 KYAVDTNGNRT

-2067 DGTAAYSNVLGT
+2067 DGTAAFSNVLGS
-2079 SNILSKKDDGSYTIT
+2079 SNILSYKEDGSYTIT

-2132 TADGAGARTGGRYDT
+2132 TAEGVAGARTGGRYDT

-2178 VTYRFYLVNDDG
+2178 VTYRFYLVNANG

-2205 TYVTDEKKVDMTRI
+2205 TYLTEEKKVDMTRI
-2219 VNTTTGG
+2219 VNAITGG
-2226 FNYDYTLYAA
+2226 FNYDYTLNAA

-2241 ISRLNGFDL
+2241 ISRLNGFEL

-2255 AYHVESNGKGGGE
+2255 AYHVESNGRGGNE

-2274 VSGGEVKVNTTVVR
+2274 VSVGNGKAYTTVVR
-2288 NAPDATPYAT
+2288 NAPGATPYAT
-2298 PVGESST
+2298 PAGESST

-2315 FAVIWRTKV
+2315 FAVIWAVKV

-2338 IPVVNNDLVSSV
+2338 IPVINNDLVSSV
-2350 SATLYGIYAGK
+2350 SGTLHGIYDDK
-2361 ADAANAAEYYTDSVS
+2361 VDAANASSSYENSVS

-2393 VDATHIEYTPASMSM
+2393 VDAAHIEYTPTSMSM
-2408 NGVEEF
+2408 GGVEEF
-2414 SYEVSYKTDTEDR
+2414 AYEVSFKSDTQDR

-2453 TFTNGVGG
+2453 TFTNGVDG
-2461 QAQWQVV
+2461 QAQWRVV

-2500 LSSAHKITVTQEH
+2500 LSSAHKITVTQAH

-2555 DEKGNYVT
+2555 DENGNYVK

-2574 QVVVDDNM
+2574 QVVVDSNM

-2592 LTYGTYNVVITT
+2592 LPYGTYNVVITT

-2617 DGSYDLYIDGIRI
+2617 DGSYDLYIDGVRI

-2665 EYDPEGEGSADI
+2665 EYNPDGEGSADI
-2677 EFGGA
+2677 QFGGA
-2682 MFVDGIAATAF
+2682 VFVDGNAATVS
-2693 ASDYAD
+2693 ASVYEEI
-2699 VGPNNEIYLAP
+2699 GPNNEIYLAP
-2710 GQGIAFALRTTEAKP
+2710 GQGIAFALRTTGAKP

-2775 WTEDAENNT
+2775 WTENAENNT

-2813 ASEGKYDIVLL
+2813 AAAGTYDIVLL

-2868 IVLTVVTSTDVDEL
+2868 IVFTVVTSTDVDEL

-2928 GDFGITTETAK
+2928 SDFGIATETAK

>member
-46 IGNLSKDNISKLE
+46 IGTLSKDDISKLE

-64 KAVTTYEKID
+64 KA
-74 ATSVDDITMGNYYL
+74 
-88 ITYTSGTS
+88 ITYTYELATAPTAGETYIIVAGGQGVAVSNNIV
-96 AYALSGTSST
+96 SSNH
-106 ASSYTSYL
+106 YL
-114 ADVKLTVDSN
+114 DAVTVTENSDNTLTVDSSVSIN
-124 GTITSGVTDDMLWRF
+124 EILWTAGGNADDGWTFQSVDDGTYMGLDSTD
-139 GQSSSGDLL
+139 
-148 LLNKAGN
+148 
-155 YLTYTST
+155 YLAPST
-162 SYYTAVS
+162 TAVAWLYS
-169 STGGAPITY
+169 GNDLNNQI
-178 TDSKIKLASGS
+178 DSEGYYYLN
-189 RGLYFY
+189 Y
-195 TTNLYVAW
+195 
-203 SSSSADTLTLYEE
+203 SSANTLFTTSKNTGNNIVLYKQVEHVGV
-216 TATDTSVSAVELD
+216 DAVELD
-229 TPVHAMAVGATKQLT
+229 TPVHAMAVGATKQLK
-244 AYVMPVGEATNTAV
+244 AYVMPVGEADDASV

-306 STKEITYYERT
+306 PTKEITYYERS

-326 LIGASDS
+326 LIGDS
-333 SSNFY
+333 EASSNFY

-349 AGTQTALTTVGDI
+349 AGTQTELTTVGDI

-375 SDITDTYTWTVGADI
+375 SAITDTYTWTVGADLMY
-390 AHGQYYDTIIN
+390 GQYYDAVIN
-401 KATSYYLTHGTTSS
+401 KATGYYLTHGTTSS
-415 ATEDGSYVSLSTGTT
+415 ATTSVSYVSLSTASSA
-430 TSSSTTGWGYAT
+430 TSGVSEWGYTT
-442 LNSGNTATYYAD
+442 LDDDSTAIYHYY
-454 SSVYYSI
+454 SSVYYSVAF
-461 SLSSGTFGTVAYS
+461 SDGVFKAAAYS
-474 SATVANSQFYR
+474 SAKAYPSQFYR
-485 KYTVTVEDTAATT
+485 KYTVTVEDTTAT
-498 YRYVLADTIIAGE
+498 
-511 QYIIVAGGQ
+511 
-520 GAAVSNNIVSS
+520 
-531 NHYLAPVT
+531 
-539 VTENSD
+539 
-545 DTLTVAGSVNVNEIL
+545 
-560 WTAGGNSTSGWTF
+560 
-573 KSVDDGK
+573 
-580 YMGLDSSEY
+580 
-589 LAPSSTAVAW
+589 
-599 TYDGT
+599 
-604 DLNNQIDSAGYY
+604 
-616 YLSYDSDNTRFT
+616 
-628 TSQSTGNNIVFYQK
+628 
-642 VDAAT
+642 
-647 PTPTVAPTPTP
+647 
-658 TAAPTPTPT
+658 PTPTPT
-667 VPPVEED
+667 VPPVEEV

-694 TTDGKVYLLMNYNP
+694 TTDGKVYLLMNHNP
-708 NPVSNNYYVSVS
+708 NPAVSNNYYVSVS

-725 YGIEATLDGDNVVGV
+725 YGIQATLDGDNVVGV

-755 FFVDQGSTYY
+755 FFVDQGSTYH
-765 IQSAYNSSY
+765 IQSANNSSY
-774 YLHAYST
+774 YLYAYST

-786 CYPRTVSTT
+786 CYPRTISTT

-815 FVPTVGSY
+815 FVPTAGSY

-884 TPIYTWEVKDDTVA
+884 TPTYTWEVKDDTVA
-898 SVTGNGSVANITALQ
+898 SVTGNGNVANITALQ

-929 LTANAEINIA
+929 LTANATINIA
-939 DLKLVS
+939 NLKLIS

-952 VILSMDEPDKTAEVT
+952 VILSMDEPDVTAEVT

-973 PAGGVIGTDYDLVW
+973 PVGGVIGTDYDLVW

-992 NFATVTPIDGTNKA
+992 NFATVTPVDGTNEA
-1006 TITPVAAGST
+1006 IITPVAAGST

-1036 NVVVKTAGQI
+1036 NVVVKAAGQI
-1046 PAPETGVGEEGTHVK
+1046 PAPETGEGEEGTSYSK

-1071 GGRYIIAE
+1071 EGRYIIAE

-1088 LRDTGA
+1088 LRDTGT
-1094 TYIQRKSL
+1094 TYIQRYSL

-1108 GYGDFGRYIEAPD
+1108 GYGDFGKYIEPPA

-1127 YKYVETSSTY
+1127 YQYTDTHSTY
-1137 GLRGVIWNEGTGNG
+1137 GLRGSIWNEGTGNG
-1151 TTQGSSS
+1151 ITRYTGGS
-1158 PYAMMPNDGSSNY
+1158 PYPIMPADGTSAY
-1171 LYSSP
+1171 LYSIP

-1184 HYILDSNNYYLY
+1184 HYIQNINNYYLY
-1196 NYSST
+1196 HYSSSNT
-1201 YPYAFYSKSYSTK
+1201 YPYCMRDTSATYRTK
-1214 FYYYKETVVQSDT
+1214 FYYYKETVVPTDT
-1227 TTAESGVDIYCDGT
+1227 TAVQSGVDIYCDGT
-1241 RISQQEYKVQASSQ
+1241 RISQQEYKVQASSG
-1255 TTKTLEA
+1255 TPKTLEA
-1262 TPLNVPSSA
+1262 APLNVPASA
-1271 TGISTTWSI
+1271 EEISITWSI
-1280 YSQSSPEIAS
+1280 YSQSSPDIVSEI
-1290 VDSSTGVVT
+1290 SSTGVVT

-1307 VVKVTYEYTYGGT
+1307 VVKVTYEYTYDDT

-1338 SADDT
+1338 SADDS

-1350 FQLVDD
+1350 FQLVSN
-1356 FEDGGNYI
+1356 FEDGETYI
-1364 IVYNKNAA
+1364 IVDD
-1372 ATDAQVLYPQSTE
+1372 DADQGTFALVPGTSRQSYTSSGSTYYE
-1385 YTGTYSGS
+1385 YYVTSSGITVNEGGDGVSSVDYIVSDNTRIMWTYS
-1393 SGDVDYK
+1393 
-1400 EHLVGVT
+1400 T
-1407 SGIVINAADSI
+1407 Q
-1418 SSVPYIVTDN
+1418 
-1428 YNMVWN
+1428 
-1434 YEALS
+1434 S
-1439 SGGKISN
+1439 SGGALTNVALGYDMSVDNTDSSANYIVAHSYYYLPMYYNSTYNRLYTISN
-1446 VGLGGYNMCY
+1446 STNYYIGGYSE
-1456 DIDIDSSYKLLTAND
+1456 SSVGGNAYSLT
-1471 RLYLTMYYDTS
+1471 T
-1482 DHYLYYTSS
+1482 TSS
-1491 STNYNIGMQDDTTYA
+1491 SAYTIR
-1506 LGFSSSNG
+1506 LF
-1514 YPFYLYKEVEVTS
+1514 KEVEVTS

-1561 NNLSSSVTDE
+1561 NNLSSSVTNE

-1594 DTTGGEALVKVTLT
+1594 DTTGGEALVKVTLS
-1608 WTGSDGTTKTA
+1608 WTSNGTTKYA

-1693 DVSGSMEYDINGEE
+1693 DVSGSMEDGIKGGTANNDESSSDYNPE
-1707 TSVAADQKMTLAKT
+1707 KMGLAKS
-1721 AAKTFV
+1721 AAKAFV
-1727 EKLLKTAA
+1727 EKLLTSAT

-1748 EGAEIITG
+1748 TDANIITG
-1756 TNTLVPTHNALIQVG
+1756 TDTLVPTHNALIQVG
-1771 NDDQLDSLNGVID
+1771 SATELTSLNSVID
-1784 GITAIGGTDY
+1784 GISADGGTNY

-1804 LNSACSQPGYS
+1804 LKSARSQPGYS

-1824 DGAPGVYNQ
+1824 DGAPGYYNQ
-1833 MELGR
+1833 MKVGS
-1838 AAFPKDS
+1838 ATFPKASGD
-1845 SEDYYTTTQISTMSS
+1845 DYYDTTQISTMSS

-1872 TSDWSYMTT
+1872 ASDWSDMTD
-1881 DVASAFA
+1881 DVETAFA

-1898 AAIKAESFSAL
+1898 AAIKAGSFSAL

-1914 VRSELGITSTLGATI
+1914 IRSELGITSTLGATI
-1929 YGISLGMSAGSQIAS
+1929 YGISLGMSAGSDIVT
-1944 FSTGSSTTTWTEFTA
+1944 FNLGEDSSGNTIEGKVQFTS
-1959 AQCTDL
+1959 AQCTAL
-1965 INRIVGS
+1965 INHIAGS

-1979 DDTDQLNEAFE
+1979 DNTAQLNEAFE

-2034 SKSASIEVR
+2034 SKKASIEVR

-2054 GEYETLER
+2054 GAYETLER

-2079 SNILSKKDDGSYTIT
+2079 SNILSYNEDGSYTIT

-2108 WRIGDITANDMA
+2108 WRVGDITANDMA

-2132 TADGAGARTGGRYDT
+2132 TAEGVAGARTGGRYDT

-2166 YEVPALPWASAI
+2166 YDVPALPWASAI
-2178 VTYRFYLVNDDG
+2178 VTYRFYLVNEDG
-2190 QPVNSSGQLVDYQNL
+2190 QPVNSSGQLVDYNNL
-2205 TYVTDEKKVDMTRI
+2205 TYLTEEKKVDMTRTG
-2219 VNTTTGG
+2219 NATTG
-2226 FNYDYTLYAA
+2226 FNYDYTLSAA

-2255 AYHVESNGKGGGE
+2255 AYYVKSNGRGGDQ

-2274 VSGGEVKVNTTVVR
+2274 VTVGDVKTNTTIVR
-2288 NAPDATPYAT
+2288 NAPDATPYT
-2298 PVGESST
+2298 TTVVESST

-2315 FAVIWRTKV
+2315 FAVVWGTKV

-2338 IPVVNNDLVSSV
+2338 IPVVNNDLVSYV
-2350 SATLYGIYAGK
+2350 SGTLYGIYAGE
-2361 ADAANAAEYYTDSVS
+2361 ANAANGSEVYTDSAS

-2393 VDATHIEYTPASMSM
+2393 VDATHIEYTPTSMSM

-2414 SYEVSYKTDTEDR
+2414 YYEVSYKTDTQDY

-2513 FDAMIANDKLT
+2513 YDAMIANDKLT

-2555 DEKGNYVT
+2555 NEEGNYVT

-2574 QVVVDDNM
+2574 QVIVDDNM

-2652 IFKEMRDMLLNSV
+2652 IFKEMRDMLLTSV
-2665 EYDPEGEGSADI
+2665 EYKPGDENSADI

-2693 ASDYAD
+2693 ASDYAN

-2710 GQGIAFALRTTEAKP
+2710 GQGIAFALRTTGAKP

-2775 WTEDAENNT
+2775 WTQDAENNT

-2789 LVITNVSPVD
+2789 LVITNVSSVD

-2813 ASEGKYDIVLL
+2813 AAEGEYDIVLL

-2868 IVLTVVTSTDVDEL
+2868 IVFTVVTSTDVDEL

-2897 SYVDGENG
+2897 SYVDGEDG

-2928 GDFGITTETAK
+2928 GDFGIATETAK
-2939 VVSVIVTKKAP
+2939 IVGVIVIKKSP
-2950 FGQSPI
+2950 FGQNPGI
-2956 LVPFPVSVEK
+2956 FPFPVSVEK

>member
-46 IGNLSKDNISKLE
+46 IGTLSKDDISKLKSGNE
-59 SRSAT
+59 T
-64 KAVTTYEKID
+64 KA
-74 ATSVDDITMGNYYL
+74 
-88 ITYTSGTS
+88 ITYTYELATEPTAGETYIIVAGGQGVAVSNNIV
-96 AYALSGTSST
+96 SSNH
-106 ASSYTSYL
+106 YL
-114 ADVKLTVDSN
+114 AAVTVTENSDDTLTVDSSVSIN
-124 GTITSGVTDDMLWRF
+124 EILWTVGGDATSGWTFQSVDDGMYMGLD
-139 GQSSSGDLL
+139 SSE
-148 LLNKAGN
+148 
-155 YLTYTST
+155 YLAPS
-162 SYYTAVS
+162 STAVAWLYS
-169 STGGAPITY
+169 GNDLNNQIDSEGYYYLNYDSDDTRFTTSKSTGNNIV
-178 TDSKIKLASGS
+178 
-189 RGLYFY
+189 FY
-195 TTNLYVAW
+195 KQVEHVGV
-203 SSSSADTLTLYEE
+203 D
-216 TATDTSVSAVELD
+216 AVELD

-244 AYVMPVGEATNTAV
+244 AYVMPVGDADDASV

-267 ATVSSSGLV
+267 ATVDSSGLV
-276 TAKANGTA
+276 SAKANGTA

-306 STKEITYYERT
+306 PTKEITYYERS

-338 LMSGTASGSYL
+338 LMSGTASSSYL

-375 SDITDTYTWTVGADI
+375 SDITDAYTWTVGADLMY
-390 AHGQYYDTIIN
+390 GQYYATIIN
-401 KATSYYLTHGTTSS
+401 KATSYYLTYGTVSSATESVSYGTLGTTSS
-415 ATEDGSYVSLSTGTT
+415 ATSGVSY
-430 TSSSTTGWGYAT
+430 WGYST
-442 LNSGNTATYYAD
+442 YDSEGNTCIFRYYN
-454 SSVYYSI
+454 SVYYSVA
-461 SLSSGTFGTVAYS
+461 LSGGVFKTAAYS
-474 SATVANSQFYR
+474 SVTAALSEFYR
-485 KYTVTVEDTAATT
+485 KYTVTVEDT
-498 YRYVLADTIIAGE
+498 
-511 QYIIVAGGQ
+511 
-520 GAAVSNNIVSS
+520 
-531 NHYLAPVT
+531 
-539 VTENSD
+539 
-545 DTLTVAGSVNVNEIL
+545 
-560 WTAGGNSTSGWTF
+560 
-573 KSVDDGK
+573 
-580 YMGLDSSEY
+580 
-589 LAPSSTAVAW
+589 
-599 TYDGT
+599 
-604 DLNNQIDSAGYY
+604 
-616 YLSYDSDNTRFT
+616 
-628 TSQSTGNNIVFYQK
+628 
-642 VDAAT
+642 
-647 PTPTVAPTPTP
+647 
-658 TAAPTPTPT
+658 T
-667 VPPVEED
+667 VPPVEEV

-694 TTDGKVYLLMNYNP
+694 TDDGKVYLLMNYNP
-708 NPVSNNYYVSVS
+708 NPAVSNNYYVSVS

-725 YGIEATLDGDNVVGV
+725 YGIEAILDGDNVVGV
-740 SNSAYADA
+740 SNSDYADA
-748 NIKNVEW
+748 DIKYVEW
-755 FFVDQGSTYY
+755 FFLDQGSTYY

-774 YLHAYST
+774 YLYAYST
-781 TSYVD
+781 TNYVD
-786 CYPRTVSTT
+786 CYPKTT
-795 VTEWEWNNS
+795 SATMTEWEWNNS

-815 FVPTVGSY
+815 FVPTAGDY

-843 KRTVTTTEPTLVL
+843 KRTATTAEPTLVL

-884 TPIYTWEVKDDTVA
+884 TPTYTWEVKDDTVA
-898 SVTGNGSVANITALQ
+898 SVTGNGNVANITALQ

-929 LTANAEINIA
+929 LTANATINIA
-939 DLKLVS
+939 DMTLVS

-973 PAGGVIGTDYDLVW
+973 PVGGVIGTDYDLVW

-1046 PAPETGVGEEGTHVK
+1046 PAPETGEGEEDTSYSK
-1061 VFVLVDDFED
+1061 VFVLVDYADIVKGKNYMILQSDTYAIYDSGSSYLKRNAITVQSGTAGVQGKYGKYVTSPSDTYIWYLATATDGNTLLVNNSGDYLSYYSYSSTKYATLDAD
-1071 GGRYIIAE
+1071 GGYTINIVDVTDTDA
-1079 GMTAGTTYA
+1079 TTDVQIKLSAY
-1088 LRDTGA
+1088 T
-1094 TYIQRKSL
+1094 
-1102 TVKSGT
+1102 
-1108 GYGDFGRYIEAPD
+1108 
-1121 ESYVWR
+1121 
-1127 YKYVETSSTY
+1127 
-1137 GLRGVIWNEGTGNG
+1137 
-1151 TTQGSSS
+1151 
-1158 PYAMMPNDGSSNY
+1158 NY
-1171 LYSSP
+1171 LY
-1176 NTSTTDPY
+1176 
-1184 HYILDSNNYYLY
+1184 
-1196 NYSST
+1196 YSSD
-1201 YPYAFYSKSYSTK
+1201 YYIFSSSYANSFY
-1214 FYYYKETVVQSDT
+1214 FYEERVVPTGT
-1227 TTAESGVDIYCDGT
+1227 TAAESGVDIYCDGT
-1241 RISQQEYKVQASSQ
+1241 RISQQEYKVQASNG
-1255 TTKTLEA
+1255 TPKTLEA
-1262 TPLNVPSSA
+1262 TPLNVPASA
-1271 TGISTTWSI
+1271 TVESITWSI
-1280 YSQSSPEIAS
+1280 YSQSSPAIVSEI
-1290 VDSSTGVVT
+1290 SSAGVVT

-1307 VVKVTYEYTYGGT
+1307 VVKVTYEYTYGDT

-1338 SADDT
+1338 TADDT

-1356 FEDGGNYI
+1356 FEDGETYI
-1364 IVYNKNAA
+1364 IVDD
-1372 ATDAQVLYPQSTE
+1372 DADQGTFALVPGTSVQE
-1385 YTGTYSGS
+1385 YTSSGS
-1393 SGDVDYK
+1393 TYY
-1400 EHLVGVT
+1400 EYYVT
-1407 SGIVINAADSI
+1407 SGGITVNEGGDGV
-1418 SSVPYIVTDN
+1418 SSVDYIVSDN
-1428 YNMVWN
+1428 TRIMWTYSTQ
-1434 YEALS
+1434 S
-1439 SGGKISN
+1439 SGGKLTNVALGYKMSVDNTDDSKNYIVAHSYYYLPMYYSSTYNRLYTISN
-1446 VGLGGYNMCY
+1446 
-1456 DIDIDSSYKLLTAND
+1456 
-1471 RLYLTMYYDTS
+1471 
-1482 DHYLYYTSS
+1482 
-1491 STNYNIGMQDDTTYA
+1491 STNYYIGGYYESDVGGDAYSLTTT
-1506 LGFSSSNG
+1506 SSDA
-1514 YPFYLYKEVEVTS
+1514 YTIRLFKEVEVTY

-1561 NNLSSSVTDE
+1561 NNLSSSVTNE

-1594 DTTGGEALVKVTLT
+1594 DTTGGDVLVKVTLS
-1608 WTGSDGTTKTA
+1608 WTADGTTKYA

-1693 DVSGSMEYDINGEE
+1693 DISGSMEYDINGND
-1707 TSVAADQKMTLAKT
+1707 TDVVADQKITLAKT
-1721 AAKTFV
+1721 AATAFV
-1727 EKLLKTAA
+1727 EKLLTSST

-1748 EGAEIITG
+1748 SDANIITG
-1756 TNTLVPTHNALIQVG
+1756 TDTAAPTHNALIQVG
-1771 NDDQLDSLNGVID
+1771 SATELTSLNSVID
-1784 GITAIGGTDY
+1784 GITATGGTNY

-1804 LNSACSQPGYS
+1804 LKSARSQPGYS

-1824 DGAPGVYNQ
+1824 DGAPGWYNQ
-1833 MELGR
+1833 MELNSTT
-1838 AAFPKDS
+1838 FPYS
-1845 SEDYYTTTQISTMSS
+1845 SYYTTDQISKISS

-1872 TSDWSYMTT
+1872 ASDWSDMDT
-1881 DVASAFA
+1881 DVETAFED
-1888 KYKFTDHHYA
+1888 YKFTDHHYA
-1898 AAIKAESFSAL
+1898 AAIKARSFSAL

-1914 VRSELGITSTLGATI
+1914 IRSELGITSTLGATI
-1929 YGISLGMSAGSQIAS
+1929 YGISLGMAAGSEIRG
-1944 FSTGSSTTTWTEFTA
+1944 FSIDSSNLGWTEFTS

-2020 GNITEYPDYTASED
+2020 GNIGEYPDYTATED

-2054 GEYETLER
+2054 GAYETLER

-2079 SNILSKKDDGSYTIT
+2079 SNILSYKEDGSYTIT

-2132 TADGAGARTGGRYDT
+2132 IAENEAGSRTGGRYDT

-2154 YENHMGN
+2154 YENHRGN

-2166 YEVPALPWASAI
+2166 YEVPSLPWASAI

-2226 FNYDYTLYAA
+2226 FNYDYTLSAA

-2255 AYHVESNGKGGGE
+2255 AYHVESNGRGGDE

-2274 VSGGEVKVNTTVVR
+2274 VTVGDVKVNTTVVR

-2298 PVGESST
+2298 PAGESST

-2315 FAVIWRTKV
+2315 FAVIWGTKV

-2338 IPVVNNDLVSSV
+2338 IPVVNNDLVSYV
-2350 SATLYGIYAGK
+2350 SGTLYGIYAGK
-2361 ADAANAAEYYTDSVS
+2361 ADVANGSEVYTDSVS

-2414 SYEVSYKTDTEDR
+2414 YYEVTYKSDAQDY
-2427 YLTTSIQVIPATT
+2427 YLTTSVQVIPATT

-2513 FDAMIANDKLT
+2513 FDAMIADEKLT

-2555 DEKGNYVT
+2555 NEEGNYVT

-2574 QVVVDDNM
+2574 QVIVDDNM
-2582 YQIPVINCYD
+2582 YQIPVINCYG

-2617 DGSYDLYIDGIRI
+2617 DGSYDLYIDGVRI

-2652 IFKEMRDMLLNSV
+2652 VFKEMRDMLLTSV
-2665 EYDPEGEGSADI
+2665 AYDPGDESI
-2677 EFGGA
+2677 ELGGA
-2682 MFVDGIAATAF
+2682 VFVDGKAETVY

-2699 VGPNNEIYLAP
+2699 IGPNNEIYLAP
-2710 GQGIAFALRTTEAKP
+2710 GQGITFALRTTGAKP

-2775 WTEDAENNT
+2775 WTEDEENNT

-2789 LVITNVSPVD
+2789 LMIANASSAD
-2799 SGRVIAL
+2799 SGKVIAL

-2813 ASEGKYDIVLL
+2813 AAAGTYEIVLL
-2824 SNAPSA
+2824 SSEPTA

-2853 HAARAANTTVTLGNP
+2853 YAARATDTIVTLGSA
-2868 IVLTVVTSTDVDEL
+2868 IELTVVTSTDVDEL

-2928 GDFGITTETAK
+2928 GDFGIATETAK

>member
-17 FAALMVFSILPMSAL
+17 FAALMVFSILPMSAI
-32 AEAFDSLADEGTAE
+32 AEAVEDVSMDRMPYEQIKFDGEEDIKSSKVTAGLTPMADPTVLWSENFDG
-46 IGNLSKDNISKLE
+46 D
-59 SRSAT
+59 
-64 KAVTTYEKID
+64 
-74 ATSVDDITMGNYYL
+74 SVN
-88 ITYTSGTS
+88 
-96 AYALSGTSST
+96 
-106 ASSYTSYL
+106 ASI
-114 ADVKLTVDSN
+114 VDS
-124 GTITSGVTDDMLWRF
+124 D
-139 GQSSSGDLL
+139 GDTKNWSLDS
-148 LLNKAGN
+148 
-155 YLTYTST
+155 TY
-162 SYYTAVS
+162 A
-169 STGGAPITY
+169 
-178 TDSKIKLASGS
+178 
-189 RGLYFY
+189 
-195 TTNLYVAW
+195 
-203 SSSSADTLTLYEE
+203 
-216 TATDTSVSAVELD
+216 
-229 TPVHAMAVGATKQLT
+229 Q
-244 AYVMPVGEATNTAV
+244 
-258 TWTSDNTSV
+258 
-267 ATVSSSGLV
+267 
-276 TAKANGTA
+276 
-284 TITVTTADGGYTDTC
+284 
-299 VVTVTSN
+299 
-306 STKEITYYERT
+306 
-317 FYAYPGAEY
+317 
-326 LIGASDS
+326 
-333 SSNFY
+333 
-338 LMSGTASGSYL
+338 SGSYSVVSRSND
-349 AGTQTALTTVGDI
+349 GGALTPDNWLLSPTFSIPAG
-362 LGTSDTTAAVAGS
+362 GTCTL
-375 SDITDTYTWTVGADI
+375 TYYVRV
-390 AHGQYYDTIIN
+390 YSR
-401 KATSYYLTHGTTSS
+401 TSYAEHY
-415 ATEDGSYVSLSTGTT
+415 AVMLSTGTVYNDDDTVNLSTFTNTLKEETLTASHYGTWTKVTVDMSAYAGQNVTLAWRHYNCTGQSQWYLDTISVDYTPAATESEYQYELTTTVTAGETYLVVYGSGTTAAGSSTMTVMTNTFNTSYGNGSSYGRLIGATPVFANSSTKTVITGLSGSTYNIADCEYVIRDLASSGTTIGQGFYNTSKAGYVNLYNATDGYLNFSSTAT
-430 TSSSTTGWGYAT
+430 TSSVWNLT
-442 LNSGNTATYYAD
+442 LNSSAYFTISNYSN
-454 SSVYYSI
+454 SS
-461 SLSSGTFGTVAYS
+461 
-474 SATVANSQFYR
+474 
-485 KYTVTVEDTAATT
+485 
-498 YRYVLADTIIAGE
+498 
-511 QYIIVAGGQ
+511 
-520 GAAVSNNIVSS
+520 
-531 NHYLAPVT
+531 
-539 VTENSD
+539 
-545 DTLTVAGSVNVNEIL
+545 
-560 WTAGGNSTSGWTF
+560 
-573 KSVDDGK
+573 
-580 YMGLDSSEY
+580 
-589 LAPSSTAVAW
+589 
-599 TYDGT
+599 
-604 DLNNQIDSAGYY
+604 Y
-616 YLSYDSDNTRFT
+616 YLSTNSAGSLFYPL
-628 TSQSTGNNIVFYQK
+628 TSSAKIYLYKK
-642 VDAAT
+642 VAVATPTPTPTVAPT

-658 TAAPTPTPT
+658 TAAPMPTPT
-667 VPPVEED
+667 VPPVEEV

-694 TTDGKVYLLMNYNP
+694 TTDGKVYLFMNYNP
-708 NPVSNNYYVSVS
+708 NPVSDNYYVSVS
-720 SNFYG
+720 GNWYG
-725 YGIEATLDGDNVVGV
+725 YGIEAILDGENVVGV

-755 FFVDQGSTYY
+755 FFADQGSTYY
-765 IQSAYNSSY
+765 IKSAYQSSY
-774 YLHAYST
+774 YLYAYST
-781 TSYVD
+781 TWYVD
-786 CYPRTVSTT
+786 CYPKTT
-795 VTEWEWNNS
+795 ATEWEWTNS
-804 QLTSSAGKYVT
+804 QLTSSDGKYVT
-815 FVPTVGSY
+815 FVPMAGSY

-830 ASATEYST
+830 ATASADGYST
-838 IQLYA
+838 LQLYA

-856 DKTAIALSMQGNT
+856 DKTAIALSMQGDA

-884 TPIYTWEVKDDTVA
+884 TPTYTWEVKDATIA

-918 LTCTVTFGDTT
+918 LTCTVTFGETT
-929 LTANAEINIA
+929 LTANATINIA
-939 DLKLVS
+939 DLKLIS

-952 VILSMDEPDKTAEVT
+952 VILSMDNPDVTAEVT
-967 ATVTTD
+967 AIVTTD
-973 PAGGVIGTDYDLVW
+973 PVGGVIGTDYDLVW

-1046 PAPETGVGEEGTHVK
+1046 PAPETGEGEEDTYSK
-1061 VFVLVDDFED
+1061 VFVLVDYADIVEGKNYMILE
-1071 GGRYIIAE
+1071 GGS
-1079 GMTAGTTYA
+1079 GNTYA
-1088 LRDTGA
+1088 IYD
-1094 TYIQRKSL
+1094 S
-1102 TVKSGT
+1102 
-1108 GYGDFGRYIEAPD
+1108 
-1121 ESYVWR
+1121 
-1127 YKYVETSSTY
+1127 
-1137 GLRGVIWNEGTGNG
+1137 
-1151 TTQGSSS
+1151 GSSS
-1158 PYAMMPNDGSSNY
+1158 LSRNSITVQSGTAGVQGKYGKYVTSPSDTYIWYLVPATSGGTLLMNNSGDYLAYSNGSAILNANGG
-1171 LYSSP
+1171 SP
-1176 NTSTTDPY
+1176 INIVNVTGTTATTDVR
-1184 HYILDSNNYYLY
+1184 IQLSSSGYYLY
-1196 NYSST
+1196 YSSGYGFT
-1201 YPYAFYSKSYSTK
+1201 YYSSSAQSFY
-1214 FYYYKETVVQSDT
+1214 FYEERVVPSGT

-1255 TTKTLEA
+1255 TTRTLEA

-1271 TGISTTWSI
+1271 TGKSTTWSI
-1280 YSQSSPEIAS
+1280 YSQSSPAIAS
-1290 VDSSTGVVT
+1290 VNSSTGVVA

-1338 SADDT
+1338 SAEDS

-1350 FQLVDD
+1350 FQLVDN

-1364 IVYNKNAA
+1364 IVDY
-1372 ATDAQVLYPQSTE
+1372 DAD
-1385 YTGTYSGS
+1385 GTYALVPSTSGQSYTSSGS
-1393 SGDVDYK
+1393 TYYEYYVTSSGITVNAGGDGVSSVDY
-1400 EHLVGVT
+1400 
-1407 SGIVINAADSI
+1407 IVS
-1418 SSVPYIVTDN
+1418 DN
-1428 YNMVWN
+1428 TRIMWTYS
-1434 YEALS
+1434 AQS
-1439 SGGKISN
+1439 SGGALTNVALGYDMTADNTDDSANYLVAHSYYYLPMYYNSTNNELYTISSGTN
-1446 VGLGGYNMCY
+1446 YYIGGYRK
-1456 DIDIDSSYKLLTAND
+1456 SSVGGNAYSL
-1471 RLYLTMYYDTS
+1471 
-1482 DHYLYYTSS
+1482 TSS
-1491 STNYNIGMQDDTTYA
+1491 NAYTIR
-1506 LGFSSSNG
+1506 LF
-1514 YPFYLYKEVEVTS
+1514 KEVEVTS

-1561 NNLSSSVTDE
+1561 NNLSSSITNE

-1594 DTTGGEALVKVTLT
+1594 DTAGGEALVKVTLS
-1608 WTGSDGTTKTA
+1608 WTANGTTKYA

-1693 DVSGSMEYDINGEE
+1693 DISGSMEYDINGNE
-1707 TSVAADQKMTLAKT
+1707 TSVVANQKMTLAKT
-1721 AAKTFV
+1721 AAKAFV
-1727 EKLLKTAA
+1727 EKLLTSAT

-1748 EGAEIITG
+1748 ESAQIITG
-1756 TNTLVPTHNALIQVG
+1756 TNTVVPSHNALIQVSS
-1771 NDDQLDSLNGVID
+1771 DTELTSLNSVID
-1784 GITAIGGTDY
+1784 GISANGGTNY
-1794 DAALQYAYEI
+1794 DAALQHAYEI
-1804 LNSACSQPGYS
+1804 LKSARSQPGYS

-1833 MELGR
+1833 MELGS
-1838 AAFPKDS
+1838 ATFPKS
-1845 SEDYYTTTQISTMSS
+1845 SSASYYTTAQLSTMSS

-1872 TSDWSYMTT
+1872 ASDWSYMTT

-1909 NMDST
+1909 NMSST
-1914 VRSELGITSTLGATI
+1914 IRNELGITSTLGATI
-1929 YGISLGMSAGSQIAS
+1929 YGISLGMAAGSQIS
-1944 FSTGSSTTTWTEFTA
+1944 GFSIDSSNNLDFTSFTA
-1959 AQCTDL
+1959 AQCTAL
-1965 INRIVGS
+1965 LNRIVGS
-1972 SDRVFAA
+1972 SNRVFAA
-1979 DDTDQLNEAFE
+1979 DDTVQLNEAFE
-1990 SIGSAILLAGTNAVV
+1990 NIGSAILLAGTNAVV

-2020 GNITEYPDYTASED
+2020 GNITEYPNYTATED

-2067 DGTAAYSNVLGT
+2067 DGTAAFSNVLGS
-2079 SNILSKKDDGSYTIT
+2079 SNILSYKEDGSYTIT

-2101 SATKTFT
+2101 SATKTFI

-2132 TADGAGARTGGRYDT
+2132 TAEGVAGARTGGRYDT

-2178 VTYRFYLVNDDG
+2178 VTYRFYLVNANG

-2205 TYVTDEKKVDMTRI
+2205 TYLTEEKKVDMTRVAI
-2219 VNTTTGG
+2219 GSTGS
-2226 FNYDYTLYAA
+2226 FNYDYTLSAA

-2241 ISRLNGFDL
+2241 ISALNGYDL
-2250 YDPDA
+2250 YDSAA
-2255 AYHVESNGKGGGE
+2255 AYYVKSNGRGGNE

-2274 VSGGEVKVNTTVVR
+2274 VTVGSGKTPTTVVR
-2288 NAPDATPYAT
+2288 NAPGATTYAT
-2298 PVGESST
+2298 PAGETNT

-2315 FAVIWRTKV
+2315 FAVIWAVKV

-2338 IPVVNNDLVSSV
+2338 IPVINNDLVSSV
-2350 SATLYGIYAGK
+2350 SGTLHGIYADK
-2361 ADAANAAEYYTDSVS
+2361 ADAAHASSSYENSVS

-2393 VDATHIEYTPASMSM
+2393 VDAAHIEYTPTSMSM
-2408 NGVEEF
+2408 GGVEEF
-2414 SYEVSYKTDTEDR
+2414 AYEVSFKSDTQDR

-2453 TFTNGVGG
+2453 TFTNGVDG
-2461 QAQWQVV
+2461 QAQWRVV

-2500 LSSAHKITVTQEH
+2500 LSSAHKITVTQAH
-2513 FDAMIANDKLT
+2513 FDAMIADDKLT

-2555 DEKGNYVT
+2555 DENGNYVT
-2563 SFFVNTYYEGT
+2563 SFFVNTYYRGT
-2574 QVVVDDNM
+2574 QVVVDSNM

-2592 LTYGTYNVVITT
+2592 LLYGTYNVVITT

-2617 DGSYDLYIDGIRI
+2617 DGSYDLYIDGVRI

-2652 IFKEMRDMLLNSV
+2652 IFKEMRDMLLKSV
-2665 EYDPEGEGSADI
+2665 EYNPDDEGSAAI

-2699 VGPNNEIYLAP
+2699 IGPNNEIYLAP
-2710 GQGIAFALRTTEAKP
+2710 GQGIAFALRTTGAKP

-2735 NGEAIA
+2735 SGEAIA

-2775 WTEDAENNT
+2775 WTEDNNT

-2813 ASEGKYDIVLL
+2813 AAEGKYDIVLL

-2853 HAARAANTTVTLGNP
+2853 HAARATNTTVTLGNP
-2868 IVLTVVTSTDVDEL
+2868 IVFTVVTSTDVDEL
-2882 VIMEGRKTEVQPDSI
+2882 VIMEGRRTEVQPDSI

-2928 GDFGITTETAK
+2928 GDFGIATETAK

>member
-17 FAALMVFSILPMSAL
+17 FAALMVFSILPMSAI
-32 AEAFDSLADEGTAE
+32 AEAVEFDGMDRMPYEQIKLDGKDIKSSKVTAGLTPMADPTVLWSENFDG
-46 IGNLSKDNISKLE
+46 D
-59 SRSAT
+59 
-64 KAVTTYEKID
+64 
-74 ATSVDDITMGNYYL
+74 SVDVSTVDNDGDGKNWSLDSNYY
-88 ITYTSGTS
+88 
-96 AYALSGTSST
+96 
-106 ASSYTSYL
+106 
-114 ADVKLTVDSN
+114 
-124 GTITSGVTDDMLWRF
+124 
-139 GQSSSGDLL
+139 Q
-148 LLNKAGN
+148 
-155 YLTYTST
+155 
-162 SYYTAVS
+162 
-169 STGGAPITY
+169 
-178 TDSKIKLASGS
+178 
-189 RGLYFY
+189 
-195 TTNLYVAW
+195 
-203 SSSSADTLTLYEE
+203 
-216 TATDTSVSAVELD
+216 
-229 TPVHAMAVGATKQLT
+229 
-244 AYVMPVGEATNTAV
+244 
-258 TWTSDNTSV
+258 
-267 ATVSSSGLV
+267 
-276 TAKANGTA
+276 
-284 TITVTTADGGYTDTC
+284 
-299 VVTVTSN
+299 
-306 STKEITYYERT
+306 
-317 FYAYPGAEY
+317 
-326 LIGASDS
+326 
-333 SSNFY
+333 
-338 LMSGTASGSYL
+338 SGSYS
-349 AGTQTALTTVGDI
+349 AVSKSYDSGALTPDNWLISPTFSIPAG
-362 LGTSDTTAAVAGS
+362 GTCTLTYYVRAYSSTYYAEHYAVM
-375 SDITDTYTWTVGADI
+375 
-390 AHGQYYDTIIN
+390 
-401 KATSYYLTHGTTSS
+401 
-415 ATEDGSYVSLSTGTT
+415 LSTGTVYNDDNTVNLSAFTNTLKEETLTASHYGTWTKVTVDMSAYAGQNVTLAWKHYDCTDQSQWYLDTISVDYTPAATESEYQYELTTTVTAGETYLVVYGSGTTAAGSSTMTVMTNTFNTSYSNSSSYGELIGATPVFANSSTKTVITGLSGSTYNIADCEYVIRDLASSGTTIGQGFYNTSKAGYVNLYNATDGYLNFSSTAT
-430 TSSSTTGWGYAT
+430 TSSVWNLT
-442 LNSGNTATYYAD
+442 LNSSAYFT
-454 SSVYYSI
+454 I
-461 SLSSGTFGTVAYS
+461 SNY
-474 SATVANSQFYR
+474 
-485 KYTVTVEDTAATT
+485 
-498 YRYVLADTIIAGE
+498 
-511 QYIIVAGGQ
+511 
-520 GAAVSNNIVSS
+520 
-531 NHYLAPVT
+531 
-539 VTENSD
+539 
-545 DTLTVAGSVNVNEIL
+545 
-560 WTAGGNSTSGWTF
+560 GNSS
-573 KSVDDGK
+573 
-580 YMGLDSSEY
+580 
-589 LAPSSTAVAW
+589 
-599 TYDGT
+599 
-604 DLNNQIDSAGYY
+604 Y
-616 YLSYDSDNTRFT
+616 YLSTNSAGSLFYPL
-628 TSQSTGNNIVFYQK
+628 TSSAKIYLYKK
-642 VDAAT
+642 VAVATPT

-658 TAAPTPTPT
+658 TVAPTPTPTVAPTPTPT

-725 YGIEATLDGDNVVGV
+725 YGIQATLDGDNVVGV

-748 NIKNVEW
+748 DIKNAEW
-755 FFVDQGSTYY
+755 FFVDQGSAYH
-765 IQSAYNSSY
+765 IQSAYNSNY
-774 YLHAYST
+774 YLYAYTS

-786 CYPRTVSTT
+786 CYPRTTSTT
-795 VTEWEWNNS
+795 VTEWEWTNS
-804 QLTSSAGKYVT
+804 QLTSSGGKYVT
-815 FVPTVGSY
+815 FAPTAGSY

-838 IQLYA
+838 LQLYA

-856 DKTAIALSMQGNT
+856 DKTAIALPMQGDT

-884 TPIYTWEVKDDTVA
+884 TPTYTWEVEDATIA

-918 LTCTVTFGDTT
+918 LTCTVTFGETT
-929 LTANAEINIA
+929 LTANATINIA
-939 DLKLVS
+939 DLKLIS

-952 VILSMDEPDKTAEVT
+952 VILSMDNPDVTAEVT

-973 PAGGVIGTDYDLVW
+973 PVGGVIGTDYDLVW
-987 TSSSP
+987 ISSSP

-1046 PAPETGVGEEGTHVK
+1046 PAPETGEGTTPVYKK

-1088 LRDTGA
+1088 LRDTGT
-1094 TYIQRKSL
+1094 TYIQRNSL
-1102 TVKSGT
+1102 IVKSGT
-1108 GYGDFGRYIEAPD
+1108 GYGDFGRYIEAPA
-1121 ESYVWR
+1121 ESYVWQ
-1127 YKYVETSSTY
+1127 YEYVDTDSNY
-1137 GLRGVIWNEGTGNG
+1137 GDKFVLWNEGTVYGIAYN
-1151 TTQGSSS
+1151 SSS
-1158 PYAMMPNDGSSNY
+1158 PRPLIPKSGSSTY
-1171 LYSSP
+1171 LYSTAAYSSS
-1176 NTSTTDPY
+1176 NPY
-1184 HYILDSNNYYLY
+1184 HYIHNANYYLY

-1201 YPYAFYSKSYSTK
+1201 YPYALYSSSTSYRTA
-1214 FYYYKETVVQSDT
+1214 FYYYKETVVQSGT
-1227 TTAESGVDIYCDGT
+1227 TAAESGVDIYCDGT

-1255 TTKTLEA
+1255 TTRTLEA
-1262 TPLNVPSSA
+1262 TPLNVPASA
-1271 TGISTTWSI
+1271 TGKSTTWSI
-1280 YSQSSPEIAS
+1280 YSQSSPAIAS
-1290 VDSSTGVVT
+1290 VNSSTGVVA

-1338 SADDT
+1338 SADDS

-1350 FQLVDD
+1350 FQLVDN

-1364 IVYNKNAA
+1364 IVYDYNTA

-1393 SGDVDYK
+1393 SSNVDYK
-1400 EHLVGVT
+1400 EYLVGVT

-1439 SGGKISN
+1439 SGGTISN
-1446 VGLGGYNMCY
+1446 VGLGGYAMCF
-1456 DIDIDSSYKLLTAND
+1456 DINIDSSNSLLTAND
-1471 RLYLTMYYDTS
+1471 SLYLTMYYDTS
-1482 DHYLYYTSS
+1482 NHYLYYTSS
-1491 STNYNIGMQDDTTYA
+1491 STNYYIGMQDDTTLA

-1561 NNLSSSVTDE
+1561 NNLSSSVTNE

-1594 DTTGGEALVKVTLT
+1594 DTTGGEALVKVTLS
-1608 WTGSDGTTKTA
+1608 WTANGTTKYA

-1681 MNSKPVDVVLVI
+1681 MNSKPVDVVLVVDI
-1693 DVSGSMEYDINGEE
+1693 SGSMEYDINGNE
-1707 TSVAADQKMTLAKT
+1707 TSVVADQKMTLAKT

-1727 EKLLKTAA
+1727 EKLLKSST

-1748 EGAEIITG
+1748 ESAQIITG
-1756 TNTLVPTHNALIQVG
+1756 TNTVVPSHNALIQVSS
-1771 NDDQLDSLNGVID
+1771 DTELTSLNSVID
-1784 GITAIGGTDY
+1784 GISANGGTNY

-1804 LNSACSQPGYS
+1804 LKSARSQPGYS

-1833 MELGR
+1833 MELGN
-1838 AAFPKDS
+1838 ATFPKS
-1845 SEDYYTTTQISTMSS
+1845 SSASYYTTAQISTMSS

-1872 TSDWSYMTT
+1872 ASDWSYMTT

-1909 NMDST
+1909 NMSST
-1914 VRSELGITSTLGATI
+1914 IRNELGITSTLGATI
-1929 YGISLGMSAGSQIAS
+1929 YGISLGMAAGSQIVGL
-1944 FSTGSSTTTWTEFTA
+1944 STDSSTTSWTEFTA
-1959 AQCTDL
+1959 AQCTAL
-1965 INRIVGS
+1965 LNRIVGS
-1972 SDRVFAA
+1972 SNRVFAA
-1979 DDTDQLNEAFE
+1979 DDTVQLNEAFE
-1990 SIGSAILLAGTNAVV
+1990 NIGSAILLAGTNAVV

-2020 GNITEYPDYTASED
+2020 GNITEYPNYTATED

-2043 KYTVDTNGNRT
+2043 KYAVDTNGNRT

-2067 DGTAAYSNVLGT
+2067 DGTAAFSNVLGS
-2079 SNILSKKDDGSYTIT
+2079 SNILSYKEDGSYTIT

-2132 TADGAGARTGGRYDT
+2132 TAEGVAGARTGGRYDT

-2178 VTYRFYLVNDDG
+2178 VTYRFYLVNAKG

-2205 TYVTDEKKVDMTRI
+2205 TYLTEEKKVDMTRI
-2219 VNTTTGG
+2219 VNAITGG
-2226 FNYDYTLYAA
+2226 FNYDYTLNAA

-2241 ISRLNGFDL
+2241 ISRLNGFEL

-2255 AYHVESNGKGGGE
+2255 AYYVESNGRGGNE

-2274 VSGGEVKVNTTVVR
+2274 VSVGNGKAYTTVVR

-2298 PVGESST
+2298 PAGESST

-2315 FAVIWRTKV
+2315 FAVIWAVKV

-2338 IPVVNNDLVSSV
+2338 IPVINNDLVSSV
-2350 SATLYGIYAGK
+2350 SGTLHGIYADK
-2361 ADAANAAEYYTDSVS
+2361 VDAANASSSYENSVS

-2393 VDATHIEYTPASMSM
+2393 VDAAHIEYTPTSMSM
-2408 NGVEEF
+2408 GGVEEF
-2414 SYEVSYKTDTEDR
+2414 AYEVSFKSDTQDR

-2453 TFTNGVGG
+2453 TFTNGVDG
-2461 QAQWQVV
+2461 QAQWRVV

-2500 LSSAHKITVTQEH
+2500 LSSAHKITVTQAH
-2513 FDAMIANDKLT
+2513 FDAMIADDKLT

-2555 DEKGNYVT
+2555 DEEGNHVT

-2574 QVVVDDNM
+2574 QVIVGSNM

-2592 LTYGTYNVVITT
+2592 LPYSTYNVVITT
-2604 PYVPILDSTNAGG
+2604 PYVPILDSTNEGG
-2617 DGSYDLYIDGIRI
+2617 DGSYDLYIDGVRI

-2665 EYDPEGEGSADI
+2665 EYNPDDEGSAAI

-2699 VGPNNEIYLAP
+2699 IGPNNEIYLAP
-2710 GQGIAFALRTTEAKP
+2710 GQGIAFALRTTGAKP

-2775 WTEDAENNT
+2775 WTENVENNT

-2813 ASEGKYDIVLL
+2813 AAEGKYDIVLL

-2853 HAARAANTTVTLGNP
+2853 HAARATNTTVTLGNP
-2868 IVLTVVTSTDVDEL
+2868 IVFTVITSTDVDEL
-2882 VIMEGRKTEVQPDSI
+2882 VIMEGRRTEVQPDSI
-2897 SYVDGENG
+2897 SCVDGENG

-2928 GDFGITTETAK
+2928 GDFGIATETAK

>member
-32 AEAFDSLADEGTAE
+32 AEAFESLADEGTAE
-46 IGNLSKDNISKLE
+46 IGNLNKDNISELE

-64 KAVTTYEKID
+64 KAITYTYEL
-74 ATSVDDITMGNYYL
+74 ATAPTAGETYIIVAKGKGKAVSNNAVTSNHYLAAVAVTENSDSTLTVGSSVSINEILWTAGGNATSGWTFQSVDDGTYMGLDSSEYL
-88 ITYTSGTS
+88 
-96 AYALSGTSST
+96 APSST
-106 ASSYTSYL
+106 AVAWLYDGTDLDNQIDSGEYYYLYCSSDT
-114 ADVKLTVDSN
+114 
-124 GTITSGVTDDMLWRF
+124 
-139 GQSSSGDLL
+139 
-148 LLNKAGN
+148 
-155 YLTYTST
+155 TYFST
-162 SYYTAVS
+162 SKN
-169 STGGAPITY
+169 TGNNIVLY
-178 TDSKIKLASGS
+178 KL
-189 RGLYFY
+189 
-195 TTNLYVAW
+195 V
-203 SSSSADTLTLYEE
+203 EHH
-216 TATDTSVSAVELD
+216 SVNAVELD

-244 AYVMPVGEATNTAV
+244 AYVMPVDMADDASV
-258 TWTSDNTSV
+258 TWKSDNTSV
-267 ATVSSSGLV
+267 ATVDSTGLV
-276 TAKANGTA
+276 MAKANGTA
-284 TITVTTADGGYTDTC
+284 TITVTTTDGTYTDTC

-306 STKEITYYERT
+306 PTKQVTYYERS

-338 LMSGTASGSYL
+338 LMSGTASGYYL
-349 AGTQTALTTVGDI
+349 AGKQTELTTVDDI
-362 LGTSDTTAAVAGS
+362 LGTGDTTVAVAGS
-375 SDITDTYTWTVGADI
+375 SDITDTYTWKVGADI
-390 AHGQYYDTIIN
+390 MNSGYVSTVTN
-401 KATSYYLTHGTTSS
+401 KATGYYLTHGTT
-415 ATEDGSYVSLSTGTT
+415 TTDGSYVSLSTGTS
-430 TSSSTTGWGYAT
+430 TSSGVSYWGYT
-442 LNSGNTATYYAD
+442 MLDDDSTAIYH
-454 SSVYYSI
+454 YYS
-461 SLSSGTFGTVAYS
+461 SMYYSVALSSGVFKAAAYS
-474 SATVANSQFYR
+474 SATAAPSEFYR
-485 KYTVTVEDTAATT
+485 KYTVTVEDTSATT
-498 YRYVLADTIIAGE
+498 YRYVLTGTITAGE
-511 QYIIVAGGQ
+511 QYIIVAGGK
-520 GAAVSNNIVSS
+520 GLAVSNNIVS
-531 NHYLAPVT
+531 NNRYLAAVT

-599 TYDGT
+599 LYSGK
-604 DLNNQIDSAGYY
+604 DLNNQIDSAGFY

-628 TSQSTGNNIVFYQK
+628 TSKETGNNIVFYQK
-642 VDAAT
+642 VAVATT

-658 TAAPTPTPT
+658 TVAPTPTPT
-667 VPPVEED
+667 VPPVEEV

-708 NPVSNNYYVSVS
+708 NKVSNNYYVSVS

-725 YGIEATLDGDNVVGV
+725 YGIQATLDGDNVVGV

-755 FFVDQGSTYY
+755 FFVDLGNTYN
-765 IQSAYNSSY
+765 IQSAYNLNY
-774 YLHAYST
+774 YLYAYTS
-781 TSYVD
+781 TSYDD
-786 CYPRTVSTT
+786 CYPRTGTT
-795 VTEWEWNNS
+795 ETEWEWNNS
-804 QLTSSAGKYVT
+804 QLTSSDGKYVT
-815 FVPTVGSY
+815 FVPTAGSY
-823 SNLFSAP
+823 SNLFGAP
-830 ASATEYST
+830 ASATAYST

-884 TPIYTWEVKDDTVA
+884 TPTYTWEVKDDTVA
-898 SVTGNGSVANITALQ
+898 SVTGSGSVANITALQ

-929 LTANAEINIA
+929 LTANATINIA
-939 DLKLVS
+939 DLKLIS

-952 VILSMDEPDKTAEVT
+952 VILSMDNPDVTAEVT
-967 ATVTTD
+967 AIVTTD
-973 PAGGVIGTDYDLVW
+973 PVGGVIGTDYELVW

-1006 TITPVAAGST
+1006 IITPIAAGST

-1026 DQTQT
+1026 DSTQT

-1036 NVVVKTAGQI
+1036 NVVVKAAGQI
-1046 PAPETGVGEEGTHVK
+1046 PAPETGEGETPNYSK

-1094 TYIQRKSL
+1094 TYIQRGSL
-1102 TVKSGT
+1102 TVKSGA
-1108 GYGDFGRYIEAPD
+1108 GYGDFGRYIEAPA
-1121 ESYVWR
+1121 ENYVWL
-1127 YKYVETSSTY
+1127 YQYIDTHSTY
-1137 GLRGVIWNEGTGNG
+1137 GLRGIIWNEGTGNG
-1151 TTQGSSS
+1151 ISRYADGS
-1158 PYAMMPNDGSSNY
+1158 PYPIMPADGTSAY
-1171 LYSSP
+1171 LYSIP
-1176 NTSTTDPY
+1176 NTSTTNPY
-1184 HYILDSNNYYLY
+1184 HYIQNINNYYLY
-1196 NYSST
+1196 YYNGSSS
-1201 YPYAFYSKSYSTK
+1201 YPYCMRSTSTSYRTA
-1214 FYYYKETVVQSDT
+1214 FYYYKETIVQTGT
-1227 TTAESGVDIYCDGT
+1227 TDVESGVDIYCDGT
-1241 RISQQEYKVQASSQ
+1241 RISQQEYKVQASNG
-1255 TTKTLEA
+1255 TTVTLEA
-1262 TPLNVPSSA
+1262 NPLNVPSSA
-1271 TGISTTWSI
+1271 TNKSATWSI
-1280 YSQSSPEIAS
+1280 YSQSSPAIAS
-1290 VDSSTGVVT
+1290 INSSTGVVT
-1299 FTGETGYA
+1299 FTGEVGYA
-1307 VVKVTYEYTYGGT
+1307 VVKVAYKYTYGGT

-1338 SADDT
+1338 SADDS
-1343 VTTTTKI
+1343 VITTTKI
-1350 FQLVDD
+1350 FQLVNN

-1364 IVYNKNAA
+1364 IVYNYNTA
-1372 ATDAQVLYPQSTE
+1372 ATNAQAITIG
-1385 YTGTYSGS
+1385 GTASNTASYNGT
-1393 SGDVDYK
+1393 
-1400 EHLVGVT
+1400 T
-1407 SGIVINAADSI
+1407 SGGVAYTDYALGASDAFTIYAPDSL
-1418 SSVPYIVTDN
+1418 SAKPYIITDN
-1428 YNMVWN
+1428 TDMMWRYGSENSTLTSVS
-1434 YEALS
+1434 E
-1439 SGGKISN
+1439 
-1446 VGLGGYNMCY
+1446 GYTMTWTT
-1456 DIDIDSSYKLLTAND
+1456 DINSSYRYLAVSTYYRSAFAYSNNKLYVD
-1471 RLYLTMYYDTS
+1471 GDT
-1482 DHYLYYTSS
+1482 LYYITGHYNGFYLGTSS
-1491 STNYNIGMQDDTTYA
+1491 S
-1506 LGFSSSNG
+1506 SG

-1561 NNLSSSVTDE
+1561 NNLSSSVTNE
-1571 TVTWEIVDSKIA
+1571 TVTWEIVNSKIA

-1594 DTTGGEALVKVTLT
+1594 DTTGGEALVKVTLS
-1608 WTGSDGTTKTA
+1608 WTANGTTKYA

-1693 DVSGSMEYDINGEE
+1693 DISGSMEYDINGNE
-1707 TSVAADQKMTLAKT
+1707 TSVAANQKMTLAKT

-1727 EKLLKTAA
+1727 EKLLKSST

-1748 EGAEIITG
+1748 TDANIITG
-1756 TNTLVPTHNALIQVG
+1756 TNTVVPTHNALIQVG
-1771 NDDQLDSLNGVID
+1771 SDSQLSSLNSVID
-1784 GITAIGGTDY
+1784 GISADGGTNY

-1804 LNSACSQPGYS
+1804 LKSARSQPGYS

-1824 DGAPGVYNQ
+1824 DGAPGFYNQ
-1833 MELGR
+1833 MELGS
-1838 AAFPKDS
+1838 AVFPKS
-1845 SEDYYTTTQISTMSS
+1845 SSASYYTTTQISTMSS

-1872 TSDWSYMTT
+1872 ASDWSYMTT

-1898 AAIKAESFSAL
+1898 AAIKARSFSAL
-1909 NMDST
+1909 NMRQD

-1929 YGISLGMSAGSQIAS
+1929 YGISLGMAAGSQIVGLS
-1944 FSTGSSTTTWTEFTA
+1944 IDSSNLGWTEFNA
-1959 AQCTDL
+1959 AQCTAL
-1965 INRIVGS
+1965 LNRIVGS

-1979 DDTDQLNEAFE
+1979 DDTDQLEEAFE
-1990 SIGSAILLAGTNAVV
+1990 NIGSAILLAGTNAVV

-2020 GNITEYPDYTASED
+2020 GNITEYPNYTASAD
-2034 SKSASIEVR
+2034 SKKASIEVR

-2054 GEYETLER
+2054 GAYETLEK

-2079 SNILSKKDDGSYTIT
+2079 SNILSYKEDGSYTIT

-2178 VTYRFYLVNDDG
+2178 VTYRFYLVNVNG

-2205 TYVTDEKKVDMTRI
+2205 TYLTEEKKVDMTRI

-2226 FNYDYTLYAA
+2226 FNYDYTLNAA

-2241 ISRLNGFDL
+2241 ISRLNGFEL

-2255 AYHVESNGKGGGE
+2255 AYHVESNGRGGNE

-2274 VSGGEVKVNTTVVR
+2274 VSVGDVKTNTTVVR
-2288 NAPDATPYAT
+2288 NAPGATPYAT
-2298 PVGESST
+2298 PEGESST

-2315 FAVIWRTKV
+2315 FAVIWAIKV

-2338 IPVVNNDLVSSV
+2338 IPVINNDLVSSV
-2350 SATLYGIYAGK
+2350 SGTLHGIYADK
-2361 ADAANAAEYYTDSVS
+2361 ADAANASSPYVNSVS

-2393 VDATHIEYTPASMSM
+2393 VDATHIEYTPTSMSM
-2408 NGVEEF
+2408 GGVEEF
-2414 SYEVSYKTDTEDR
+2414 AYEVSYKSDTQDR

-2453 TFTNGVGG
+2453 IFTNGVDG

-2500 LSSAHKITVTQEH
+2500 LSSAHKITVTQAH

-2530 TFTGTGFDVVSLCNA
+2530 TFSGTGFDVVSLCNA

-2574 QVVVDDNM
+2574 QVVVDSNM

-2592 LTYGTYNVVITT
+2592 LPYDTYNVVITT

-2639 ATNAYIEDNEGYP
+2639 ATNAYIEDDEGYP

-2665 EYDPEGEGSADI
+2665 EYDPDDEGSADI

-2699 VGPNNEIYLAP
+2699 IGPNNEIYLAP

-2725 TGIYFGMKSP
+2725 TGIYIGMKTP
-2735 NGEAIA
+2735 NGTATV
-2741 AVEGNHT
+2741 AVDGNHT
-2748 GASIRNTINLNT
+2748 GASIRNTATLNT

-2767 IPADALGE
+2767 IPAEALGE
-2775 WTEDAENNT
+2775 WTQDTENNT

-2789 LVITNVSPVD
+2789 LVITNISPVD

-2806 TNLKTAF
+2806 TNLKTTF
-2813 ASEGKYDIVLL
+2813 AAEGKYDIVLL

-2868 IVLTVVTSTDVDEL
+2868 IVFTVVTSTDVDEL

-2928 GDFGITTETAK
+2928 GDFGIATETAK
-2939 VVSVIVTKKAP
+2939 VVSVIVTKKAS

>member
-32 AEAFDSLADEGTAE
+32 AEAFESLADEGTAE
-46 IGNLSKDNISKLE
+46 IGNLNKDNISELE

-64 KAVTTYEKID
+64 KAITYTYELAD
-74 ATSVDDITMGNYYL
+74 APTAGETYIIVAGGQGVAVSNNIVSSNHYLAPVTVTENSDNTLTVGSSVSINEILWTVGGNSTSGWTFQSVDDGKYMGLDSSQYL
-88 ITYTSGTS
+88 
-96 AYALSGTSST
+96 APSST
-106 ASSYTSYL
+106 A
-114 ADVKLTVDSN
+114 
-124 GTITSGVTDDMLWRF
+124 
-139 GQSSSGDLL
+139 
-148 LLNKAGN
+148 
-155 YLTYTST
+155 
-162 SYYTAVS
+162 
-169 STGGAPITY
+169 
-178 TDSKIKLASGS
+178 
-189 RGLYFY
+189 
-195 TTNLYVAW
+195 VAW
-203 SSSSADTLTLYEE
+203 LYSGKDLNNQIDSEGYYYLNYDSANTRFTTTKNTGNNIVLYKQVEHVGV
-216 TATDTSVSAVELD
+216 DAVELD
-229 TPVHAMAVGATKQLT
+229 TPVHAMEVGATKQLT
-244 AYVMPVGEATNTAV
+244 AYVMPVGEADDTSV
-258 TWTSDNTSV
+258 TWTSNNTSV

-284 TITVTTADGGYTDTC
+284 TITVTTTDGGYTDTC

-306 STKEITYYERT
+306 PTKQVTYYERT

-349 AGTQTALTTVGDI
+349 AGMQTELTTVGDI

-375 SDITDTYTWTVGADI
+375 SAITNAYTWTVGADLMY
-390 AHGQYYDTIIN
+390 GQYYDAVIN
-401 KATSYYLTHGTTSS
+401 KATGYYLTHGTTSS
-415 ATEDGSYVSLSTGTT
+415 ATTSVSYVSLGTASSA
-430 TSSSTTGWGYAT
+430 TSGVSEWGYTT
-442 LNSGNTATYYAD
+442 LDEGSTAIYHYY
-454 SSVYYSI
+454 SSVYYSVA
-461 SLSSGTFGTVAYS
+461 LSSGVFKAAAYS
-474 SATVANSQFYR
+474 SATAAPSEFYR
-485 KYTVTVEDTAATT
+485 KYTVTVEDTAATPT
-498 YRYVLADTIIAGE
+498 
-511 QYIIVAGGQ
+511 
-520 GAAVSNNIVSS
+520 
-531 NHYLAPVT
+531 P
-539 VTENSD
+539 
-545 DTLTVAGSVNVNEIL
+545 TVA
-560 WTAGGNSTSGWTF
+560 
-573 KSVDDGK
+573 
-580 YMGLDSSEY
+580 
-589 LAPSSTAVAW
+589 P
-599 TYDGT
+599 
-604 DLNNQIDSAGYY
+604 
-616 YLSYDSDNTRFT
+616 
-628 TSQSTGNNIVFYQK
+628 
-642 VDAAT
+642 T

-658 TAAPTPTPT
+658 T
-667 VPPVEED
+667 VPPAEEV
-674 VYYEPVS
+674 VYYEPVN
-681 TVETGVE
+681 TVETGIE

-748 NIKNVEW
+748 NIKNAEW
-755 FFVDQGSTYY
+755 FFVDLGSTYN

-774 YLHAYST
+774 YLYAYST

-786 CYPRTVSTT
+786 CYPRTISSTT
-795 VTEWEWNNS
+795 MTEWKWNNS

-815 FVPTVGSY
+815 FVPTAGSY
-823 SNLFSAP
+823 SNLFGAP

-843 KRTVTTTEPTLVL
+843 KRTVTTAEPTLVL

-884 TPIYTWEVKDDTVA
+884 TPTYTWEVKDDTVA
-898 SVTGNGSVANITALQ
+898 SVTGNGNVANITALK
-913 NGSTL
+913 NGSTF

-929 LTANAEINIA
+929 LTAEATINIA
-939 DLKLVS
+939 DMTLVS

-973 PAGGVIGTDYDLVW
+973 PVGGVIGTDYDLVW

-992 NFATVTPIDGTNKA
+992 NFATVTPIDGTNEA
-1006 TITPVAAGST
+1006 IITPVAAGST

-1046 PAPETGVGEEGTHVK
+1046 PAPETGEGEEDTYKK
-1061 VFVLVDDFED
+1061 VFVLVDELED

-1088 LRDTGA
+1088 MRDTGA
-1094 TYIQRKSL
+1094 TYIQRNSL

-1108 GYGDFGRYIEAPD
+1108 GYGDFGRYIEAPA

-1127 YKYVETSSTY
+1127 YQYIDTSSTY
-1137 GLRGVIWNEGTGNG
+1137 GDRGVFWNEGTGYG
-1151 TTQGSSS
+1151 VSTSGSS
-1158 PYAMMPNDGSSNY
+1158 PNPLIPKSGSSTY
-1171 LYSSP
+1171 LYSTAAYSSS
-1176 NTSTTDPY
+1176 NPY
-1184 HYILDSNNYYLY
+1184 HYLRYVGTSSSYYLY

-1201 YPYAFYSKSYSTK
+1201 YPYALYSSSATYSTK
-1214 FYYYKETVVQSDT
+1214 FYYYKETVVQSST
-1227 TTAESGVDIYCDGT
+1227 TAAESGVDIYCDGT

-1271 TGISTTWSI
+1271 TGKSATWSI
-1280 YSQSSPEIAS
+1280 YSQSSPAIAS
-1290 VDSSTGVVT
+1290 VNSSTGVVT

-1307 VVKVTYEYTYGGT
+1307 VVKVTYKYTYGGT

-1333 TPEPE
+1333 TPAPE

-1439 SGGKISN
+1439 SGGAISN

-1471 RLYLTMYYDTS
+1471 SLYLTMYYDTS
-1482 DHYLYYTSS
+1482 NHYLYYTSS

-1561 NNLSSSVTDE
+1561 NNLSSSVTNE

-1594 DTTGGEALVKVTLT
+1594 DTTGGEALVKVTLS
-1608 WTGSDGTTKTA
+1608 WTADGTTKYA

-1693 DVSGSMEYDINGEE
+1693 DVSGSMEYDINGNE
-1707 TSVAADQKMTLAKT
+1707 TSVVADQKMTLAKT

-1727 EKLLKTAA
+1727 EKLLKTAT

-1756 TNTLVPTHNALIQVG
+1756 TNTLVPTHNALIQVSS
-1771 NDDQLDSLNGVID
+1771 DTELTSLNDVID
-1784 GITAIGGTDY
+1784 GISANGGTNY

-1804 LNSACSQPGYS
+1804 FKSACSQPGYS

-1833 MELGR
+1833 MQLGG
-1838 AAFPKDS
+1838 ATFPKSS
-1845 SEDYYTTTQISTMSS
+1845 SEDYYDTTQISTMSS

-1872 TSDWSYMTT
+1872 ASDWSYMTT
-1881 DVASAFA
+1881 TVASAFA

-1898 AAIKAESFSAL
+1898 AAIKARSFSAL

-1914 VRSELGITSTLGATI
+1914 IRSELGITSTLGATI
-1929 YGISLGMSAGSQIAS
+1929 YGISLGMAAGSQIVGL
-1944 FSTGSSTTTWTEFTA
+1944 STDSSTTTWTEFTS
-1959 AQCTDL
+1959 AQCTAL
-1965 INRIVGS
+1965 LNRIVGS

-1979 DDTDQLNEAFE
+1979 DDTDQLEEAFE
-1990 SIGSAILLAGTNAVV
+1990 NIGSAILLAGTNAVV

-2034 SKSASIEVR
+2034 SKKASIEVR

-2054 GEYETLER
+2054 GAYETLER

-2079 SNILSKKDDGSYTIT
+2079 GNILSYKEDGSYTIT

-2108 WRIGDITANDMA
+2108 WRVGDITANDMA

-2166 YEVPALPWASAI
+2166 YEVPSLPWASAI
-2178 VTYRFYLVNDDG
+2178 VTYRFYLVNANG
-2190 QPVNSSGQLVDYQNL
+2190 QPVNSSGQLVDYNNL
-2205 TYVTDEKKVDMTRI
+2205 TYLTEEKKVDMTRI

-2226 FNYDYTLYAA
+2226 FNYDYTLNAA

-2241 ISRLNGFDL
+2241 ISRLNGFEL

-2255 AYHVESNGKGGGE
+2255 AYHVESNGRGGE
-2268 GTGKYI
+2268 QGTGKYI
-2274 VSGGEVKVNTTVVR
+2274 VTVGDVKVNTTVVR
-2288 NAPDATPYAT
+2288 NAPDASPYARPDAGT
-2298 PVGESST
+2298 YDT

-2315 FAVIWRTKV
+2315 FAVIWAIKV

-2350 SATLYGIYAGK
+2350 SGTLYGIYADK
-2361 ADAANAAEYYTDSVS
+2361 ADAASASVPYTDSAS

-2393 VDATHIEYTPASMSM
+2393 VDATHIEYTPTSMSM

-2414 SYEVSYKTDTEDR
+2414 AYEVSYKGDTQDY

-2555 DEKGNYVT
+2555 NEEGNYVT

-2574 QVVVDDNM
+2574 QVIVDDNM

-2652 IFKEMRDMLLNSV
+2652 IFKEMRDMLLTSV
-2665 EYDPEGEGSADI
+2665 EYKPGDENSADI

-2682 MFVDGIAATAF
+2682 MFVDGIAETAF
-2693 ASDYAD
+2693 ASDYAN

-2710 GQGIAFALRTTEAKP
+2710 GQGIAFALRTTGAKP

-2775 WTEDAENNT
+2775 WTQDDVNNT

-2789 LVITNVSPVD
+2789 LVITNVSSVD

-2813 ASEGKYDIVLL
+2813 AAEGEYDIVLL

-2868 IVLTVVTSTDVDEL
+2868 IVFTVVTSTDVDEL

-2928 GDFGITTETAK
+2928 GDFGIATETAK
-2939 VVSVIVTKKAP
+2939 VVSVIVTKKAS

-2956 LVPFPVSVEK
+2956 LAPFPVSVEK

>member
-32 AEAFDSLADEGTAE
+32 AEAFESLADEGTAE
-46 IGNLSKDNISKLE
+46 IGTLSKDNISKLE
-59 SRSAT
+59 SGNET
-64 KAVTTYEKID
+64 KAVTTYQKIS

-88 ITYTSGTS
+88 ITYTSGAS

-106 ASSYTSYL
+106 ASGYTSYL
-114 ADVKLTVDSN
+114 AAVKLTVDSN

-139 GQSSSGDLL
+139 GQSSSGNLL
-148 LLNKAGN
+148 LRNKAGN
-155 YLTYTST
+155 YLTYTDT
-162 SYYTAVS
+162 SNYYTAVS
-169 STGGAPITY
+169 STGGQPITY
-178 TDSKIKLASGS
+178 TNSSIKLASGS

-195 TTNLYVAW
+195 SAYVAW
-203 SSSSADTLTLYEE
+203 YTSADTLTLYEE
-216 TATDTSVSAVELD
+216 TITDTPVSAVELD

-244 AYVMPVGEATNTAV
+244 AYVMPVGEADDTSV
-258 TWTSDNTSV
+258 TWTSNNTSV

-306 STKEITYYERT
+306 PTKQVTYYERT

-326 LIGASDS
+326 LIGASE

-349 AGTQTALTTVGDI
+349 TGTQTALTTVGDI

-375 SDITDTYTWTVGADI
+375 SAITNAYTWTVGADI

-401 KATSYYLTHGTTSS
+401 KSTGRYLTHGTTSN
-415 ATEDGSYVSLSTGTT
+415 ATTSGTAVSLSTGTT

-511 QYIIVAGGQ
+511 QYIIVASGQ

-599 TYDGT
+599 TYNGT
-604 DLNNQIDSAGYY
+604 DLNNQIDSAGFY

-628 TSQSTGNNIVFYQK
+628 TSKETGNNIVFYQK

-658 TAAPTPTPT
+658 T
-667 VPPVEED
+667 VPPVEEV

-694 TTDGKVYLLMNYNP
+694 TTDGKVYLLMNHNP
-708 NPVSNNYYVSVS
+708 AVSNNYYVSVS

-725 YGIEATLDGDNVVGV
+725 YGIQATLDGDNVVGV
-740 SNSAYADA
+740 SNSAYANAD
-748 NIKNVEW
+748 IKNVEW
-755 FFVDQGSTYY
+755 FFVDQGSTYH
-765 IQSAYNSSY
+765 IQSAHESSY
-774 YLHAYST
+774 YLYAYST
-781 TSYVD
+781 TDYVD
-786 CYPRTVSTT
+786 CYPRTISTNL
-795 VTEWEWNNS
+795 TEWKWNNS
-804 QLTSSAGKYVT
+804 RLTSSAGKYVT
-815 FVPTVGSY
+815 FVPTVGGY

-830 ASATEYST
+830 ESATAYST

-843 KRTVTTTEPTLVL
+843 KRTVTTAEPTLVL

-884 TPIYTWEVKDDTVA
+884 TPTYTWEVKDDTVA
-898 SVTGNGSVANITALQ
+898 SVTGNGNVANITALQ

-929 LTANAEINIA
+929 LTANATIKVANMT
-939 DLKLVS
+939 LVS

-952 VILSMDEPDKTAEVT
+952 VILSMDNPDVTAEVT

-973 PAGGVIGTDYDLVW
+973 PVGGVIGTDYDLVW

-992 NFATVTPIDGTNKA
+992 NFATVTPVDGTNEA
-1006 TITPVAAGST
+1006 IITPVAAGST

-1046 PAPETGVGEEGTHVK
+1046 PAPETGDGEEDTYSK
-1061 VFVLVDDFED
+1061 VFVLVDYADIVKGKNYMILEGNTGNTYAIYDPVSSSSINRTAITVQSGTAGVQGKYGKFVTSPSDTYIWYLATATD
-1071 GGRYIIAE
+1071 GGTLLINNSGDYLYYSSGSAMLNANSGHTINIVNV
-1079 GMTAGTTYA
+1079 TGTTT
-1088 LRDTGA
+1088 D
-1094 TYIQRKSL
+1094 
-1102 TVKSGT
+1102 
-1108 GYGDFGRYIEAPD
+1108 
-1121 ESYVWR
+1121 
-1127 YKYVETSSTY
+1127 
-1137 GLRGVIWNEGTGNG
+1137 
-1151 TTQGSSS
+1151 
-1158 PYAMMPNDGSSNY
+1158 
-1171 LYSSP
+1171 
-1176 NTSTTDPY
+1176 TTDVR
-1184 HYILDSNNYYLY
+1184 IKLSADDYYLY
-1196 NYSST
+1196 YSSGYKFT
-1201 YPYAFYSKSYSTK
+1201 TNSSYAKSFY
-1214 FYYYKETVVQSDT
+1214 FYEERVVPTGT
-1227 TTAESGVDIYCDGT
+1227 TAAESGVDIYCDGT
-1241 RISQQEYKVQASSQ
+1241 RISQQEYKVQASS
-1255 TTKTLEA
+1255 KTLEA
-1262 TPLNVPSSA
+1262 TPLNVPASA
-1271 TGISTTWSI
+1271 TQKPATWSI
-1280 YSQSSPEIAS
+1280 YSQSSPAIAS
-1290 VDSSTGVVT
+1290 IEDPSTGVVT

-1307 VVKVTYEYTYGGT
+1307 VVKVTYEYIYGGT

-1350 FQLVDD
+1350 FQLVDN
-1356 FEDGGNYI
+1356 FVDGGTYI
-1364 IVYNKNAA
+1364 IV
-1372 ATDAQVLYPQSTE
+1372 D
-1385 YTGTYSGS
+1385 
-1393 SGDVDYK
+1393 
-1400 EHLVGVT
+1400 
-1407 SGIVINAADSI
+1407 
-1418 SSVPYIVTDN
+1418 
-1428 YNMVWN
+1428 
-1434 YEALS
+1434 
-1439 SGGKISN
+1439 
-1446 VGLGGYNMCY
+1446 
-1456 DIDIDSSYKLLTAND
+1456 
-1471 RLYLTMYYDTS
+1471 YDTNGTFALVPGTS
-1482 DHYLYYTSS
+1482 RQSYTSS
-1491 STNYNIGMQDDTTYA
+1491 GSTYYEYYVTSSGITVNEGGDGVSSVDYIVSDNTRIMWTYQSSDRSLTNVALDYNMSVDHTDDSANYVVAHSNNYLSMYYSSSYNRLYTISGSTNYYIGGYSESSVGGDAYYLTTT
-1506 LGFSSSNG
+1506 SSSA
-1514 YPFYLYKEVEVTS
+1514 YTIRLFKEVEVTY

-1561 NNLSSSVTDE
+1561 NNLSSSVTNE

-1594 DTTGGEALVKVTLT
+1594 DTTGGDVLVKVTLS
-1608 WTGSDGTTKTA
+1608 WTSNGTTKYA

-1693 DVSGSMEYDINGEE
+1693 DVSGSMEDGIKGGTANNDESSEDYNPE
-1707 TSVAADQKMTLAKT
+1707 KMGLAKT
-1721 AAKTFV
+1721 AAKAFV
-1727 EKLLKTAA
+1727 EKLLKSST

-1748 EGAEIITG
+1748 SDANIITG
-1756 TNTLVPTHNALIQVG
+1756 TNTLVPSHNALIQVG
-1771 NDDQLDSLNGVID
+1771 SDTELTSLNRVIN
-1784 GITAIGGTDY
+1784 GITADGGTNY

-1804 LNSACSQPGYS
+1804 LKSARSQPGYS

-1833 MELGR
+1833 MEVGR
-1838 AAFPKDS
+1838 ATFPKS
-1845 SEDYYTTTQISTMSS
+1845 SYTTTLISTMSS

-1872 TSDWSYMTT
+1872 ASDWSGMTDPVET
-1881 DVASAFA
+1881 AFDD
-1888 KYKFTDHHYA
+1888 YKFADHHYA
-1898 AAIKAESFSAL
+1898 AAIKARSFSAL
-1909 NMDST
+1909 NMRQDI
-1914 VRSELGITSTLGATI
+1914 RSGLGITSTLGATI
-1929 YGISLGMSAGSQIAS
+1929 YGISLGMRAGSDIVT
-1944 FSTGSSTTTWTEFTA
+1944 FNLGEDSSGNTIEGKVQFTS

-1972 SDRVFAA
+1972 SNRVFAA

-1990 SIGSAILLAGTNAVV
+1990 NIGSAILLAGTNAVV

-2020 GNITEYPDYTASED
+2020 GNITEYPNYTASEN

-2054 GEYETLER
+2054 GAYETLEK

-2079 SNILSKKDDGSYTIT
+2079 SNILSYKEDGSYTIT

-2108 WRIGDITANDMA
+2108 WRVGDITANDMA

-2178 VTYRFYLVNDDG
+2178 VTYRFYLVNENG

-2205 TYVTDEKKVDMTRI
+2205 TYLTEEKKVDMTR
-2219 VNTTTGG
+2219 TGTATEG
-2226 FNYDYTLYAA
+2226 FEYDYTLSAA

-2274 VSGGEVKVNTTVVR
+2274 VTVGDVKTKTTVVR
-2288 NAPDATPYAT
+2288 NAPGASPYAT
-2298 PVGESST
+2298 PEGESNT

-2324 IPDAV
+2324 VPDAV

-2350 SATLYGIYAGK
+2350 GGTLYGIYAGK
-2361 ADAANAAEYYTDSVS
+2361 ANAVNAAEYYTDSAS

-2393 VDATHIEYTPASMSM
+2393 VDATHIEYTPTSMSM

-2414 SYEVSYKTDTEDR
+2414 SYEVSYKSDTQDR

-2513 FDAMIANDKLT
+2513 FDAMIADDKLT

-2555 DEKGNYVT
+2555 DEKGNRVT

-2574 QVVVDDNM
+2574 QVIVDSNM

-2592 LTYGTYNVVITT
+2592 LPYDTYNVVITT

-2639 ATNAYIEDNEGYP
+2639 AMNAYIEDNEGYP
-2652 IFKEMRDMLLNSV
+2652 IFKEMRDMLLTSV
-2665 EYDPEGEGSADI
+2665 EYKPGDENSADI
-2677 EFGGA
+2677 QFGGA
-2682 MFVDGIAATAF
+2682 MFVDGIAETAF
-2693 ASDYAD
+2693 ASVYANI
-2699 VGPNNEIYLAP
+2699 GPNNEIYLAP

-2775 WTEDAENNT
+2775 WTEDEENNT

-2789 LVITNVSPVD
+2789 LVISNVSPAD

-2813 ASEGKYDIVLL
+2813 AAAGTYDIVLL
-2824 SNAPSA
+2824 SNPSSA

-2868 IVLTVVTSTDVDEL
+2868 IVFTVVTSTDVDEL

-2928 GDFGITTETAK
+2928 GDFGIATETAK

-2956 LVPFPVSVEK
+2956 LAPFPVSVEK

>member
-32 AEAFDSLADEGTAE
+32 AEAFESLADEGTAE
-46 IGNLSKDNISKLE
+46 IGTLSKDDISELE

-64 KAVTTYEKID
+64 KAITYTYEL
-74 ATSVDDITMGNYYL
+74 ATSIEAGEEYL
-88 ITYTSGTS
+88 ITYT
-96 AYALSGTSST
+96 YSST
-106 ASSYTSYL
+106 PYVLTTTLYNTTTSRYPRFAAATVTANGSGYDIAMSTTTYGSDVNEFLYTAGGNSTSGWTFYNDSLSKYLAFDSDGYPAFATSGLIEWTYSNGSLRNTDYTDDSYVYLGFDSSYKYLSY
-114 ADVKLTVDSN
+114 
-124 GTITSGVTDDMLWRF
+124 
-139 GQSSSGDLL
+139 
-148 LLNKAGN
+148 
-155 YLTYTST
+155 
-162 SYYTAVS
+162 
-169 STGGAPITY
+169 
-178 TDSKIKLASGS
+178 
-189 RGLYFY
+189 
-195 TTNLYVAW
+195 
-203 SSSSADTLTLYEE
+203 SSSAVAFTLYKRVEH
-216 TATDTSVSAVELD
+216 VGVHAVELD

-244 AYVMPVGEATNTAV
+244 AYVMPVGYADDTSV
-258 TWTSDNTSV
+258 TWTSNNTSV

-276 TAKANGTA
+276 TAQANGTA

-306 STKEITYYERT
+306 PTKEITYYERS

-362 LGTSDTTAAVAGS
+362 LGTSDTTVAVAGS

-390 AHGQYYDTIIN
+390 MNSGYVATVTN
-401 KATSYYLTHGTTSS
+401 KATGRYLTHDTTSS
-415 ATEDGSYVSLSTGTT
+415 ATESGTAVSLSTGTS
-430 TSSSTTGWGYAT
+430 TSSGVSYWKYITLDDDSTAIYH
-442 LNSGNTATYYAD
+442 YY
-454 SSVYYSI
+454 SSVHYSVA
-461 SLSSGTFGTVAYS
+461 LVDGTFVTAAYS
-474 SATVANSQFYR
+474 SASAYPSQFYR
-485 KYTVTVEDTAATT
+485 KYTVTVEDTT
-498 YRYVLADTIIAGE
+498 
-511 QYIIVAGGQ
+511 
-520 GAAVSNNIVSS
+520 
-531 NHYLAPVT
+531 
-539 VTENSD
+539 
-545 DTLTVAGSVNVNEIL
+545 
-560 WTAGGNSTSGWTF
+560 
-573 KSVDDGK
+573 
-580 YMGLDSSEY
+580 
-589 LAPSSTAVAW
+589 
-599 TYDGT
+599 
-604 DLNNQIDSAGYY
+604 
-616 YLSYDSDNTRFT
+616 
-628 TSQSTGNNIVFYQK
+628 
-642 VDAAT
+642 
-647 PTPTVAPTPTP
+647 APTPTP
-658 TAAPTPTPT
+658 TAAPMPTPT
-667 VPPVEED
+667 VPPVEEV

-694 TTDGKVYLLMNYNP
+694 TTDGKVYLFMNYNP
-708 NPVSNNYYVSVS
+708 NPVSDNYYVSVS
-720 SNFYG
+720 GNWYG
-725 YGIEATLDGDNVVGV
+725 YGIEAILDGENVVGV

-755 FFVDQGSTYY
+755 FFADQGSTYY
-765 IQSAYNSSY
+765 IKSAYQSSY
-774 YLHAYST
+774 YLYAYST
-781 TSYVD
+781 TWYVD
-786 CYPRTVSTT
+786 CYPKTT
-795 VTEWEWNNS
+795 ATEWEWTNS
-804 QLTSSAGKYVT
+804 QLTSSDGKYVT
-815 FVPTVGSY
+815 FVPMAGSY

-830 ASATEYST
+830 ATASADGYST
-838 IQLYA
+838 LQLYA

-856 DKTAIALSMQGNT
+856 DKTAIALSMQGDT

-884 TPIYTWEVKDDTVA
+884 TPTYTWEVEDATIA

-918 LTCTVTFGDTT
+918 LTCTVTFGETT
-929 LTANAEINIA
+929 LTANATINIA
-939 DLKLVS
+939 DLKLIS

-952 VILSMDEPDKTAEVT
+952 VILSMDNPDVTAEVT
-967 ATVTTD
+967 AIVTTG
-973 PAGGVIGTDYDLVW
+973 PVGGVIGTDYDLVW

-1046 PAPETGVGEEGTHVK
+1046 PAPETGEGTTPVYKK

-1079 GMTAGTTYA
+1079 GMTDGTTYA
-1088 LRDTGA
+1088 MRDTGA
-1094 TYIQRKSL
+1094 TYIQRNSL

-1108 GYGDFGRYIEAPD
+1108 GYGDFGRYIEAPA
-1121 ESYVWR
+1121 ENYVWQ
-1127 YKYVETSSTY
+1127 YEYVDTDSNY
-1137 GLRGVIWNEGTGNG
+1137 GDKFVLWNEGTVYGIAYN
-1151 TTQGSSS
+1151 SSS
-1158 PYAMMPNDGSSNY
+1158 PRPLIPKSGSSTY
-1171 LYSSP
+1171 LYSTAAYSSS
-1176 NTSTTDPY
+1176 NPY
-1184 HYILDSNNYYLY
+1184 HYIHNANYYLY

-1201 YPYAFYSKSYSTK
+1201 YPYALYSSSTSYRTA
-1214 FYYYKETVVQSDT
+1214 FYYYKETVVQSGT
-1227 TTAESGVDIYCDGT
+1227 TAAESGVDIYCDGT

-1255 TTKTLEA
+1255 TTRTLEA

-1271 TGISTTWSI
+1271 TGKSTTWSI
-1280 YSQSSPEIAS
+1280 YSQSSPAIAS
-1290 VDSSTGVVT
+1290 VNSSTGVVT

-1350 FQLVDD
+1350 FQLVDN

-1364 IVYNKNAA
+1364 IVDY
-1372 ATDAQVLYPQSTE
+1372 DAD
-1385 YTGTYSGS
+1385 GTYALVPSTSGQSYTSSGS
-1393 SGDVDYK
+1393 TYYEYYVTSSGITVNAGGDGVSSVDY
-1400 EHLVGVT
+1400 
-1407 SGIVINAADSI
+1407 IVS
-1418 SSVPYIVTDN
+1418 DN
-1428 YNMVWN
+1428 TRIMWTYS
-1434 YEALS
+1434 AQS
-1439 SGGKISN
+1439 SGGALTNVALGYDMTADNTDDSANYLVAHSYYYLPMYYNSTNNELYTISSGTN
-1446 VGLGGYNMCY
+1446 YYIGGYSK
-1456 DIDIDSSYKLLTAND
+1456 SSVGGNAYSL
-1471 RLYLTMYYDTS
+1471 
-1482 DHYLYYTSS
+1482 TSS
-1491 STNYNIGMQDDTTYA
+1491 NAYTIR
-1506 LGFSSSNG
+1506 LF
-1514 YPFYLYKEVEVTS
+1514 KEVEVTS

-1561 NNLSSSVTDE
+1561 NNLSSSVTNE

-1594 DTTGGEALVKVTLT
+1594 DTTGGEALVKVTLS
-1608 WTGSDGTTKTA
+1608 WTANGTTKYA

-1681 MNSKPVDVVLVI
+1681 MNSKPVDVVLVVDI
-1693 DVSGSMEYDINGEE
+1693 SGSMEYDINGNE
-1707 TSVAADQKMTLAKT
+1707 TSVVADQKMTLAKT
-1721 AAKTFV
+1721 AAKAFV
-1727 EKLLKTAA
+1727 EKLLTSAT

-1748 EGAEIITG
+1748 ESAQIITG
-1756 TNTLVPTHNALIQVG
+1756 TNTVVPSHNALIQVSS
-1771 NDDQLDSLNGVID
+1771 DTELTSLNSVID
-1784 GITAIGGTDY
+1784 GISANGGTNY
-1794 DAALQYAYEI
+1794 DAALQHAYEI
-1804 LNSACSQPGYS
+1804 LKSARSQPGYS

-1833 MELGR
+1833 MELGS
-1838 AAFPKDS
+1838 ATFPKS
-1845 SEDYYTTTQISTMSS
+1845 SSASYYTTAQISTMSS

-1872 TSDWSYMTT
+1872 ASDWSYMTT

-1909 NMDST
+1909 NMSQT
-1914 VRSELGITSTLGATI
+1914 IRNELGITSTLGATI
-1929 YGISLGMSAGSQIAS
+1929 YGISLGMAAGSQIVGL
-1944 FSTGSSTTTWTEFTA
+1944 STDSSTTSWTEFTA
-1959 AQCTDL
+1959 AQCTAL
-1965 INRIVGS
+1965 LNRIVGS
-1972 SDRVFAA
+1972 SNRVFAA
-1979 DDTDQLNEAFE
+1979 DDTVQLNEAFE
-1990 SIGSAILLAGTNAVV
+1990 NIGSAILLAGTNAVV

-2020 GNITEYPDYTASED
+2020 GNITEYPNYTATED

-2043 KYTVDTNGNRT
+2043 KYAVDTNGNRT

-2067 DGTAAYSNVLGT
+2067 DGTAAFSNVLGS
-2079 SNILSKKDDGSYTIT
+2079 SNILSYKEDGSYTIT

-2132 TADGAGARTGGRYDT
+2132 TAEGVAGARTGGRYDT

-2178 VTYRFYLVNDDG
+2178 VTYRFYLVNANG

-2205 TYVTDEKKVDMTRI
+2205 TYLTEEKKVDMTRVAI
-2219 VNTTTGG
+2219 GSTGS
-2226 FNYDYTLYAA
+2226 FNYDYTLNAA

-2241 ISRLNGFDL
+2241 ISRLNGFEL

-2255 AYHVESNGKGGGE
+2255 AYHVESNGRGGND

-2274 VSGGEVKVNTTVVR
+2274 VTVGNVNANTTVVR
-2288 NAPDATPYAT
+2288 NAPGATPYAT
-2298 PVGESST
+2298 PAGESST

-2315 FAVIWRTKV
+2315 FAVIWAVKV

-2338 IPVVNNDLVSSV
+2338 IPVINNDLVSSV
-2350 SATLYGIYAGK
+2350 SGTLHGIYADK
-2361 ADAANAAEYYTDSVS
+2361 VDAANASSSYENSVS

-2393 VDATHIEYTPASMSM
+2393 VDAAHIEYTPTSMSM
-2408 NGVEEF
+2408 GGVEEF
-2414 SYEVSYKTDTEDR
+2414 AYEVSFKSDTQDR
-2427 YLTTSIQVIPATT
+2427 YLTTSIQIIPATT

-2453 TFTNGVGG
+2453 TFTNGVDG
-2461 QAQWQVV
+2461 QAQWRVV

-2500 LSSAHKITVTQEH
+2500 LSSAHKITVTQAH

-2555 DEKGNYVT
+2555 DEEGNRVK

-2574 QVVVDDNM
+2574 QVIVGDNM

-2592 LTYGTYNVVITT
+2592 LPYGTYNVVITT

-2617 DGSYDLYIDGIRI
+2617 DGSYDLYIDGVRI
-2630 YNPAQGDET
+2630 YNPAQGNET

-2665 EYDPEGEGSADI
+2665 EYNPDDEGSAAI

-2699 VGPNNEIYLAP
+2699 IGPNNEIYLAP
-2710 GQGIAFALRTTEAKP
+2710 GQGIAFALRTTGAKP

-2775 WTEDAENNT
+2775 WTENVENNT

-2813 ASEGKYDIVLL
+2813 AAAGTYDIVLL

-2868 IVLTVVTSTDVDEL
+2868 IVFTVVTSTDVDEL

-2928 GDFGITTETAK
+2928 GDFGIATETAK

>member
-17 FAALMVFSILPMSAL
+17 FAALMVFSILPMSAI
-32 AEAFDSLADEGTAE
+32 AEAVEFDGMDTLSINELGVSSHKTA
-46 IGNLSKDNISKLE
+46 G
-59 SRSAT
+59 T
-64 KAVTTYEKID
+64 KA
-74 ATSVDDITMGNYYL
+74 
-88 ITYTSGTS
+88 ITYTYELAASLKAGETYIIVAGGKGVAVSNNVVSTS
-96 AYALSGTSST
+96 NH
-106 ASSYTSYL
+106 YL
-114 ADVKLTVDSN
+114 AAVTVTENSDDTLTVDSSVSIN
-124 GTITSGVTDDMLWRF
+124 EILWTAGGNATSGWTFQSVDDGMYMGLD
-139 GQSSSGDLL
+139 SSEYLAPSTTAVAWLYEGADLDNQIDSG
-148 LLNKAGN
+148 
-155 YLTYTST
+155 
-162 SYYTAVS
+162 SYYYLSCSNDTTYFTTS
-169 STGGAPITY
+169 KETGNNIV
-178 TDSKIKLASGS
+178 
-189 RGLYFY
+189 FY
-195 TTNLYVAW
+195 KQVEHVGV
-203 SSSSADTLTLYEE
+203 D
-216 TATDTSVSAVELD
+216 AVELD

-244 AYVMPVGEATNTAV
+244 AYVMPVGDADDASV

-267 ATVSSSGLV
+267 ATVSSTGLV

-306 STKEITYYERT
+306 PTKEITYYERSL
-317 FYAYPGAEY
+317 YAYPGAEY

-349 AGTQTALTTVGDI
+349 AGTQTTLTTVGDI

-375 SDITDTYTWTVGADI
+375 SDITDTYTWTVGADMMY
-390 AHGQYYDTIIN
+390 GGYYAAVIN
-401 KATSYYLTHGTTSS
+401 KATSYYLTFGTVSSASTTVTYGTLGTASS
-415 ATEDGSYVSLSTGTT
+415 ATSGVSYWAYTT
-430 TSSSTTGWGYAT
+430 TSSDSTAIYR
-442 LNSGNTATYYAD
+442 YYN
-454 SSVYYSI
+454 SVYYSVA
-461 SLSSGTFGTVAYS
+461 LSSGVFKAAAYS
-474 SATVANSQFYR
+474 SATVSPSQFYR
-485 KYTVTVEDTAATT
+485 KYTVTVED
-498 YRYVLADTIIAGE
+498 
-511 QYIIVAGGQ
+511 
-520 GAAVSNNIVSS
+520 
-531 NHYLAPVT
+531 
-539 VTENSD
+539 
-545 DTLTVAGSVNVNEIL
+545 
-560 WTAGGNSTSGWTF
+560 
-573 KSVDDGK
+573 
-580 YMGLDSSEY
+580 
-589 LAPSSTAVAW
+589 
-599 TYDGT
+599 
-604 DLNNQIDSAGYY
+604 
-616 YLSYDSDNTRFT
+616 
-628 TSQSTGNNIVFYQK
+628 
-642 VDAAT
+642 
-647 PTPTVAPTPTP
+647 

-694 TTDGKVYLLMNYNP
+694 TTDGKVYLLMNHNP

-720 SNFYG
+720 SVWYG
-725 YGIEATLDGDNVVGV
+725 YGIQATLDGDNVVGV
-740 SNSAYADA
+740 SNSTYADA
-748 NIKNVEW
+748 SIKNVEW
-755 FFVDQGSTYY
+755 FFVDQGSTYN

-774 YLHAYST
+774 YLYAYST
-781 TSYVD
+781 TSYDD
-786 CYPRTVSTT
+786 CYPRTISSTT
-795 VTEWEWNNS
+795 LTEWEWNNS

-815 FVPTVGSY
+815 FVPTAGDY

-843 KRTVTTTEPTLVL
+843 KRTGTTAEPTLVL

-884 TPIYTWEVKDDTVA
+884 TPTYTWEVKDDTVA

-918 LTCTVTFGDTT
+918 LTCTVTFGETT

-939 DLKLVS
+939 DMMLVS

-952 VILSMDEPDKTAEVT
+952 VILSMDNPDVTAEVT

-973 PAGGVIGTDYDLVW
+973 PVGGVIGTDYDLVW

-1046 PAPETGVGEEGTHVK
+1046 PAPETGEGTTPVYKK
-1061 VFVLVDDFED
+1061 VFVLVDELED

-1088 LRDTGA
+1088 MRDTGV
-1094 TYIQRKSL
+1094 TYIQRNSL

-1108 GYGDFGRYIEAPD
+1108 GYGDFGRYIEAPA

-1127 YKYVETSSTY
+1127 YQYIDTSSTY
-1137 GLRGVIWNEGTGNG
+1137 GDRGVFWNEGTGYG
-1151 TTQGSSS
+1151 ISTSGSS
-1158 PYAMMPNDGSSNY
+1158 PNPLIPKSGSSTY
-1171 LYSSP
+1171 LYSTAAYSSS
-1176 NTSTTDPY
+1176 NPY
-1184 HYILDSNNYYLY
+1184 HYLRYVGTSSSYYLY
-1196 NYSST
+1196 NYSSINSN
-1201 YPYAFYSKSYSTK
+1201 YPYALYSSSDRTA
-1214 FYYYKETVVQSDT
+1214 FYYYKETVVQSST
-1227 TTAESGVDIYCDGT
+1227 TAAESGVDIYCDGT

-1255 TTKTLEA
+1255 TTRTLEA

-1271 TGISTTWSI
+1271 TGKSTTWSI
-1280 YSQSSPEIAS
+1280 YSQSSPAIAS
-1290 VDSSTGVVT
+1290 VNSSTGVVT

-1307 VVKVTYEYTYGGT
+1307 VVKVTHKYTYGGT

-1350 FQLVDD
+1350 FQLVSK
-1356 FEDGGNYI
+1356 FEDGGTYI
-1364 IVYNKNAA
+1364 IVDDDADQGTFALVPGTSRQSYTSSGSTYYEYYVTSSGITVNAGGDGVSSVDYIVSDN
-1372 ATDAQVLYPQSTE
+1372 TRIMW
-1385 YTGTYSGS
+1385 TYS
-1393 SGDVDYK
+1393 
-1400 EHLVGVT
+1400 T
-1407 SGIVINAADSI
+1407 Q
-1418 SSVPYIVTDN
+1418 
-1428 YNMVWN
+1428 
-1434 YEALS
+1434 S
-1439 SGGKISN
+1439 SGGSLTN
-1446 VGLGGYNMCY
+1446 VALGYNMAA
-1456 DIDIDSSYKLLTAND
+1456 DHTDSSANYIVAHSYYYLPMYYNSTYN
-1471 RLYLTMYYDTS
+1471 RLYTISDSTNYYIGGYSESSVGGNAYSLTT
-1482 DHYLYYTSS
+1482 TSS
-1491 STNYNIGMQDDTTYA
+1491 SAFTIR
-1506 LGFSSSNG
+1506 LF
-1514 YPFYLYKEVEVTS
+1514 KEVEVTS

-1561 NNLSSSVTDE
+1561 NNLSSSVTNE

-1594 DTTGGEALVKVTLT
+1594 DTTGGEALVKVTLS
-1608 WTGSDGTTKTA
+1608 WTANGTTKYA

-1693 DVSGSMEYDINGEE
+1693 DISGSMEYDINGNE

-1727 EKLLKTAA
+1727 EKLLTSST

-1748 EGAEIITG
+1748 SDANIITG
-1756 TNTLVPTHNALIQVG
+1756 TNTLVPTHNALIQVSS
-1771 NDDQLDSLNGVID
+1771 NTELTSLNSVID
-1784 GITAIGGTDY
+1784 GISANGGTNY

-1804 LNSACSQPGYS
+1804 LKSARSQPGYS

-1824 DGAPGVYNQ
+1824 DGAPGFYNQ
-1833 MELGR
+1833 MELDSTT
-1838 AAFPKDS
+1838 FPKSS
-1845 SEDYYTTTQISTMSS
+1845 SEDYYDTTQISTMSS

-1872 TSDWSYMTT
+1872 ASDWSYMTT
-1881 DVASAFA
+1881 DVAAAFA

-1914 VRSELGITSTLGATI
+1914 IRSELGITSTLGATM
-1929 YGISLGMSAGSQIAS
+1929 YGISLGMAAGSQIVG
-1944 FSTGSSTTTWTEFTA
+1944 FSTDSSTTTWTEFTS
-1959 AQCTDL
+1959 AQCTAL
-1965 INRIVGS
+1965 LNRIVGS
-1972 SDRVFAA
+1972 SNRVFAA
-1979 DDTDQLNEAFE
+1979 DDTDQLEEAFE
-1990 SIGSAILLAGTNAVV
+1990 NIGSAILLAGTNAVV

-2020 GNITEYPDYTASED
+2020 GNITEYPDYTATED
-2034 SKSASIEVR
+2034 SKKASIEVR

-2054 GEYETLER
+2054 GAYETLER

-2079 SNILSKKDDGSYTIT
+2079 SNILSYKEDGSYTIT

-2178 VTYRFYLVNDDG
+2178 VTYRFYLVNANG
-2190 QPVNSSGQLVDYQNL
+2190 QPVNSSGQPVDYQNL
-2205 TYVTDEKKVDMTRI
+2205 TYLTEEKKVDMTRI

-2226 FNYDYTLYAA
+2226 FNYDYTLNAA

-2241 ISRLNGFDL
+2241 ISRLNGFEL

-2255 AYHVESNGKGGGE
+2255 AYHVESNGRGGNE

-2274 VSGGEVKVNTTVVR
+2274 VSVGDVKTNTTVVR
-2288 NAPDATPYAT
+2288 NAPGATPYAT
-2298 PVGESST
+2298 PEGESST

-2315 FAVIWRTKV
+2315 FAVIWAIKV

-2338 IPVVNNDLVSSV
+2338 IPVINNDLVSSV
-2350 SATLYGIYAGK
+2350 SGTLHGIYADK
-2361 ADAANAAEYYTDSVS
+2361 ADAANASTPYVDSVS

-2393 VDATHIEYTPASMSM
+2393 VDATHIEYTPTSMSM
-2408 NGVEEF
+2408 GGVEEF
-2414 SYEVSYKTDTEDR
+2414 AYEVSYKSDTQDR

-2453 TFTNGVGG
+2453 IFTNGVDG

-2500 LSSAHKITVTQEH
+2500 LSSAHKITVTQAH

-2530 TFTGTGFDVVSLCNA
+2530 TFSGTGFDVVSLCNA

-2592 LTYGTYNVVITT
+2592 LPYDTYNVVITT

-2617 DGSYDLYIDGIRI
+2617 DGSYDLYIDGVRI

-2665 EYDPEGEGSADI
+2665 EYDPTDENSADI

-2682 MFVDGIAATAF
+2682 MFVDGIAETAF

-2710 GQGIAFALRTTEAKP
+2710 GQGIAFALRTTGAKP

-2775 WTEDAENNT
+2775 WTEDAVNNT

-2789 LVITNVSPVD
+2789 LVISNVSPAD

-2813 ASEGKYDIVLL
+2813 AAEGKYEIVLL

-2868 IVLTVVTSTDVDEL
+2868 IVFTVVTSTDVDEL

-2928 GDFGITTETAK
+2928 GDFGIATETAK